1 MAKQYGPHVE
11 CLHAVAASGKL
22 LAVGGRRDAAGVD
35 DSSVHLLQLP
45 KLNARFSAPLDAA
58 VSALA
63 FCGDDCLLAGT
74 AKGDLAIWRTSGDG
88 KKPAWQQAVHGG
100 AVRALAASDSQI
112 LSVGDDGV
120 LALHTIEMDGDRP
133 RLREQAKRRLSE
145 QTLRAVALDETS
157 GSVAA
162 AGADNTIYVLP
173 LAQLN
178 DAEPRVMP
186 CGERGIFALTFT
198 GDGRIV
204 AGCGDGSIRVCFLEG
219 AIDEEDRSSDAAH
232 QGPVRSLL
240 FSAALNDEQGRPLP
254 RRLFSLGEDGELKV
268 WNLDQRRKPR
278 TVPVGRDASALA
290 LFDSLPQAKPEQRGG
305 LLVAVTEQRQIWLS
319 SVDQNGNP
327 SGNPETWD
335 SRLQR
340 LLDEVKATRS
350 SSATLDALAQLAE
363 DEAREGLEWVLSQDS
378 RPGQRIETAQ
388 KLGASLRRRSRPALT
403 KALNDDHVGV
413 RKAAL
418 KALEQIDAETPL
430 QALQLALGSR
440 HPDIR
445 LGAVQRLT
453 ELRQASPL
461 VPRLL
466 GERLNDPDEKV
477 REAALDGLLALE
489 PDASVALRG
498 AFERGSADIRRA
510 VLIRLGRLRLSDT
523 PQGRQLLGQAIND
536 ETPDVRKAALW
547 VAVAAHPALA
557 ARLHAGGGY
566 ITKALDELR
575 AQGVGEESMATRDAL
590 AEAELEPLFTALVSR
605 HPDIAMQSA
614 LCLGWLGDDR
624 ASGALLQLSREP
636 DVGARRMVA
645 RFMANAI
652 INLAGDRRLRLRLQW
667 LLNDQDAQVR
677 AEAFDGLLK
686 LAEPEGPAG
695 EIDLAETALRTQAG
709 EIRTRALQL
718 LVKHGATAQ
727 NELATRIDGLLGH
740 ALDDEAEDARRE
752 AVRTLWAWHSKRPET
767 TLRRAVAS
775 VHPDIRRWAVDE
787 LARQARQSR
796 AWARELL
803 IERVGD
809 SAAEVGL
816 AAYEALTKEEA
827 DKKRSNYHLAALD
840 SPAIEVR
847 LAGLKG
853 ALETTDPAPL
863 RNRLIEL
870 LQTEDAPQFLA
881 AIEALDKLLPS
892 DAQAFALAFDS
903 PFYLL
908 RVRAGELC
916 GKRRDKRAVGPMQAL
931 LSIPKTDRDR
941 PSDALRQRA
950 ASALAD
956 VGDPTS
962 IPFLTTLLRDD
973 DPLVRE
979 HGARGLAAACQSGN
993 EQPLIAALAHAD
1005 LAVRS
1010 WAADGLSKLGDT
1022 RALPVLAGT
1031 QRHEHLPIRRG
1042 ALYSFVALGGDGVQ
1056 GMLQGL
1062 EDRERDLQELTFAVI
1077 VARDIA
1083 LARAQLEP
1091 DLLLSALSAGQP
1103 EIRFAAARV
1112 LEARLRDEDLGQWGL
1127 ELIGPR
1133 QPEKASDMRN
1143 WPEPAQ
1149 RPRLLNAVVNA
1160 LASDSPARR
1169 YAAAQVLGLR
1179 PQPETFW
1186 REAKRLAEVATD
1198 QAPPQTAPEAETR
1211 LERKTGW
1218 IRGLFQR
1225 KQQPSGSAT
1234 QRLLTVLRFAGGGH
1248 RPPKEQDQAG
1258 ASELWRLAFG
1268 TYAGLIRQAPVA
1280 KGPDDYQRVRRDSIA
1295 RLAALAPQ
1303 PAIGREAVLPVLRQ
1317 ALGDPHH
1324 LVRQAALN
1332 ALAEL
1337 HPLEPLEPL
1346 ALALNVDSADL
1357 GRNAFDRLLAL
1368 AATGNAR
1375 AAELARG
1382 AVDAANAETRRHALE
1397 QLPRLYPAGSLEPWL
1412 LALNSRYDDL
1422 RLTVVDRLL
1431 DANDP
1436 RVAAALSR
1444 ALESEHDELRLR
1456 AAVGLAQRGE
1466 PLALDVLATALNA
1479 EARIAN
1485 RALEALVALAH
1496 ARPNEQVAAGAAD
1509 AVTARLEDDPDQT
1522 ADRPALLRALGRIGH
1537 IAAAPLL
1544 GRWLLDKDK
1553 AAHHGLAL
1561 DVLLQL
1567 LRDRAQPEQK
1577 RADGRHYPRYQEE
1590 AALQALPP
1598 LLDHDNAAIRARAV
1612 EVLGNLEAKP
1622 AETLLIRLLDD
1633 RDEAI
1638 RALACAQL
1646 AQRIVAGM
1654 PDASLEPL
1662 TRALVGGRRELLL
1675 AAAEGLARQQRPEA
1689 FQPLLLAFSAGAETE
1704 RKRAVAALGELG
1716 DRRALEYLEP
1726 LLDPRAD
1733 LPADDRALAPD
1744 AAEALSAL
1752 LPRLTDA
1759 DERQRLRDSLE
1770 RLAREGR
1777 SELRWRTLS
1786 GLRRIG
1792 DERSRALLERLAS
1805 DPYEDG
1811 VARQRAAAELGQLGA
1826 VASEPVLES
1835 LLHQREADLR
1845 KAGLE
1850 ALRRIYPTDATQVNL
1865 LALNSEYAEI
1875 SQPAAR
1881 FLARQGDPVTL
1892 TQRLGVVKNP
1902 QVQQRLRRGLIRRQT
1917 FSSNALRDLLQSEAA
1932 ATRAEAAWIA
1942 GNSGDRDLA
1951 GAMQA
1956 ALERAANGWR
1966 QADERHLWEQAGAE
1980 TQAWQASLWAAR
1992 QLQLAVAPAARAALA
2007 DPRHP
2012 VAVRRE
2018 ATRCLAECGDAT
2030 DSKVLLQALEDVDSG
2045 VRSAASA
2052 ALARLGGDPV
2062 LQHLERSKSVDG
2074 AALRPILRA
2083 VLPGADGRLLASAEQ
2098 RQAALPVYLEQQEVA
2113 ALVRRATTAG
2123 DSARSSAIAA
2133 LGRLGGDAAK
2143 TALEGILANK
2153 DEDSAVRA
2161 LAFKSL
2167 RRVERRA
2174 ANLPDAQSAPPR
2186 ASSASQRP

>member
-1 MAKQYGPHVE
+1 MAKQYAPHIE
-11 CLHAVAASGKL
+11 RLLAVAASGKL
-22 LAVGGRRDAAGVD
+22 LAVGGRRDAAGVT

-45 KLNARFSAPLDAA
+45 KLNARFSAPLD
-58 VSALA
+58 VTTSALA
-63 FCGDDCLLAGT
+63 FCGDDLLLAGT
-74 AKGDLAIWRTSGDG
+74 ANGDLAIWRTSGDG
-88 KKPAWQQAVHGG
+88 KTPDWQQAVHGG
-100 AVRALAASDSQI
+100 AVRALVASDSQV

-120 LALHTIEMDGDRP
+120 LALHAIETDGDRP
-133 RLREQAKRRLSE
+133 RLREQVKRRLSE
-145 QTLRAVALDETS
+145 QALRAVALDPAS

-162 AGADNTIYVLP
+162 TGADNTIHALP
-173 LAQLN
+173 LANLK

-186 CGERGIFALTFT
+186 CGERGIFALAFT

-219 AIDEEDRSSDAAH
+219 AIDEEDRSGDAAH
-232 QGPVRSLL
+232 QGPVRGLL

-268 WNLDQRRKPR
+268 WTLDQRRKPR
-278 TVPVGRDASALA
+278 TVPIGRNASALA
-290 LFDSLPQAKPEQRGG
+290 LFAPLPQAKPEQRGG

-319 SVDQNGNP
+319 AVDQSGNP

-378 RPGQRIETAQ
+378 RPGQRLEAAQ
-388 KLGASLRRRSRPALT
+388 KLGASLRRRSRPALV

-418 KALEQIDAETPL
+418 KALQQIDAETPL
-430 QALQLALGSR
+430 QALQPALSSR

-445 LGAVQRLT
+445 LDAVQRLT
-453 ELRQASPL
+453 RLRQASPL

-466 GERLNDPDEKV
+466 NERLSDADEKV

-489 PDASVALRG
+489 PDAGVALRG
-498 AFERGSADIRRA
+498 AFERGSSDIRRA
-510 VLIRLGRLRLSDT
+510 VLIRLGRRNLGAT
-523 PQGRQLLGQAIND
+523 PEGRQLLGQAIND
-536 ETPDVRKAALW
+536 DAFAVRHAAFW
-547 VAVAAHPALA
+547 IAVAVHPALVA
-557 ARLHAGGGY
+557 NLRASGAD
-566 ITKALDELR
+566 IAKILDEY
-575 AQGVGEESMATRDAL
+575 ATLGIEGAAATTGATPTEPD
-590 AEAELEPLFTALVSR
+590 LEPLFTALVCR
-605 HPDIAMQSA
+605 QPDMALQSA
-614 LCLGWLGDDR
+614 LCLSWLGDDR

-636 DVGARRMVA
+636 NADTRRLVTL
-645 RFMANAI
+645 FLANAI

-667 LLNDQDAQVR
+667 LLNDDDAQVR
-677 AEAFDGLLK
+677 AAAFDGLLK

-695 EIDLAETALRTQAG
+695 EIELAELALRTQAG

-727 NELATRIDGLLGH
+727 GELATRIDGLLGH

-752 AVRTLWAWHSKRPET
+752 AMRTLWAWHSKRPET
-767 TLRRAVAS
+767 TLRRAVTS

-809 SAAEVGL
+809 AAAEVGL
-816 AAYEALTKEEA
+816 AAYEALTKEDA
-827 DKKRSNYHLAALD
+827 DKKRSNYHLAAIN

-853 ALETTDPAPL
+853 ALEATDPAPL

-870 LQTEDAPQFLA
+870 LQTEEAPQFLA
-881 AIEALDKLLPS
+881 AIEVLDKLLPN

-962 IPFLTTLLRDD
+962 IPFLTTLLRDED
-973 DPLVRE
+973 ALVRE

-993 EQPLIAALAHAD
+993 EQPLVAALAHAD

-1042 ALYSFVALGGDGVQ
+1042 ALYSFVALGGVGVQ
-1056 GMLQGL
+1056 GLLQGL

-1083 LARAQLEP
+1083 LARARLEP

-1103 EIRFAAARV
+1103 EIRYAAARV
-1112 LEARLRDEDLGQWGL
+1112 LEARLGDEDLGQWGL

-1198 QAPPQTAPEAETR
+1198 QAPPQTAPETEAP

-1234 QRLLTVLRFAGGGH
+1234 QRLLTVLRFAGGGR
-1248 RPPKEQDQAG
+1248 RPPKDEEQAG
-1258 ASELWRLAFG
+1258 AAELWRLAFG

-1337 HPLEPLEPL
+1337 YPREPLEPL
-1346 ALALNVDSADL
+1346 ALALSVDSADL

-1368 AATGNAR
+1368 AATGDAK

-1412 LALNSRYDDL
+1412 LALNSRHDDL

-1436 RVAAALSR
+1436 RIAAALSR

-1466 PLALDVLATALNA
+1466 ALALDVLAAALRA
-1479 EARIAN
+1479 EPRIAN

-1496 ARPNEQVAAGAAD
+1496 SRPNEQVAARATE
-1509 AVTARLEDDPDQT
+1509 AVTGRLEDDPDLT

-1537 IAAAPLL
+1537 VAAASLL

-1553 AAHHGLAL
+1553 ATYHGQVL

-1567 LRDRAQPEQK
+1567 LRDRVQPEQK

-1598 LLDHDNAAIRARAV
+1598 LLDHDNAAICARIV
-1612 EVLGNLEAKP
+1612 EVLGNLEAKQ

-1654 PDASLEPL
+1654 PGAGLEPL

-1675 AAAEGLARQQRPEA
+1675 TAAEGLAKQQRPEA
-1689 FQPLLLAFSAGAETE
+1689 FQPLLLAFSAGTETE

-1726 LLDPRAD
+1726 LLDERAD
-1733 LPADDRALAPD
+1733 LPADDRALGPD
-1744 AAEALSAL
+1744 AAEALGTL

-1759 DERQRLRDSLE
+1759 DERQRVRDNLE

-1777 SELRWRTLS
+1777 GELRWRALR

-1811 VARQRAAAELGQLGA
+1811 VARQRAAVELGEMGA
-1826 VASEPVLES
+1826 ITAEPVLES
-1835 LLHQREADLR
+1835 LLHQRDAHLR

-1865 LALNSEYAEI
+1865 IALNSEYAEI

-1881 FLARQGDPVTL
+1881 FLARQGDPATL
-1892 TQRLGVVKNP
+1892 TQRLGVVKDQ
-1902 QVQQRLRRGLIRRQT
+1902 QVRQRLRRGLIRRQS
-1917 FSSNALRDLLQSEAA
+1917 FSRDGLGELLRSEAA
-1932 ATRAEAAWIA
+1932 TTRAEAAWIA

-1951 GAMQA
+1951 GAVQA
-1956 ALERAANGWR
+1956 ALERAATGWR
-1966 QADERHLWEQAGAE
+1966 QADERHSWEQAGAE
-1980 TQAWQASLWAAR
+1980 AYAWRAALWAAR
-1992 QLQLAVAPAARAALA
+1992 QLQLAVAPVARAALA

-2018 ATRCLAECGDAT
+2018 AIRCLAECGDAK
-2030 DSKVLLQALEDVDSG
+2030 DSNALLQALEDVDAG
-2045 VRSAASA
+2045 VRAAASA
-2052 ALARLGGDPV
+2052 ALARLGGDSA
-2062 LQHLERSKSVDG
+2062 LQHLERSRNVDG
-2074 AALRPILRA
+2074 AALRLVLRA
-2083 VLPGADGRLLASAEQ
+2083 VLRGADGRLLASAEQ
-2098 RQAALPVYLEQQEVA
+2098 RQTALPVYLEQREVA
-2113 ALVRRATTAG
+2113 ALVRRATAADG
-2123 DSARSSAIAA
+2123 EAAARSSAIAA
-2133 LGRLGGDAAK
+2133 LGRLGGEVAQ
-2143 TALEGILANK
+2143 TALQGILANK
-2153 DEDSAVRA
+2153 SEDGAIRA
-2161 LAFKSL
+2161 IAFKSL
-2167 RRVERRA
+2167 RRLERRA
-2174 ANLPDAQSAPPR
+2174 VSR
-2186 ASSASQRP
+2186 ATSGG

>member
-1 MAKQYGPHVE
+1 MAKQYAPHIE
-11 CLHAVAASGKL
+11 RLLAVAASGKL
-22 LAVGGRRDAAGVD
+22 LVVGGRRDAAGVD

-45 KLNARFSAPLDAA
+45 KLNARFNAPLDAA
-58 VSALA
+58 ASALA

-74 AKGDLAIWRTSGDG
+74 VKGDLAIWRTSGDG
-88 KKPAWQQAVHGG
+88 KTPAWQQTVHGG
-100 AVRALAASDSQI
+100 AVRALAATESQV

-120 LALHTIEMDGDRP
+120 LALHALEVDGDRLQ
-133 RLREQAKRRLSE
+133 LREQAKRRLSE
-145 QTLRAVALDETS
+145 QALRAVVLDPAN

-162 AGADNTIYVLP
+162 AGADNTIHALP
-173 LAQLN
+173 LANLK
-178 DAEPRVMP
+178 DAEPRVIP
-186 CGERGIFALTFT
+186 CGERGIFALAFT

-219 AIDEEDRSSDAAH
+219 AIDEDNRSGDAAH
-232 QGPVRSLL
+232 QGPVRGLL

-268 WNLDQRRKPR
+268 WTLDQRRKPR
-278 TVPVGRDASALA
+278 TVPVGRNARALA
-290 LFDSLPQAKPEQRGG
+290 LFDPLPQAKPEQRGG
-305 LLVAVTEQRQIWLS
+305 LLVAVTENRLIWLS
-319 SVDQNGNP
+319 PVDQDGNP
-327 SGNPETWD
+327 AGTAEVWD

-350 SSATLDALAQLAE
+350 SSATLDSLAQLAE
-363 DEAREGLEWVLSQDS
+363 DEAREALEYVLGQDS
-378 RPGQRIETAQ
+378 RPGQRLEAAQ
-388 KLGASLRRRSRPALT
+388 KLGASLRRRSRPALA

-418 KALEQIDAETPL
+418 KALEQIESATPL

-445 LGAVQRLT
+445 LGAINRLT
-453 ELRQASPL
+453 RLSQASPL

-466 GERLNDPDEKV
+466 NERLNDSDEKV

-489 PDASVALRG
+489 SDAGIALRG
-498 AFERGSADIRRA
+498 AFERGSPDIRRA
-510 VLIRLGRLRLSDT
+510 ALIRLGRRNLGPT
-523 PQGRQLLGQAIND
+523 PEGRRLLGHAIND
-536 ETPDVRKAALW
+536 DAFAVRHAAFWIAVAVHPTLAANLRASGPDIAKILDEYAALGIEG
-547 VAVAAHPALA
+547 AATTT
-557 ARLHAGGGY
+557 G
-566 ITKALDELR
+566 
-575 AQGVGEESMATRDAL
+575 ATPTEPD
-590 AEAELEPLFTALVSR
+590 LEPLFAALVCR
-605 HPDIAMQSA
+605 QPDMALQSA
-614 LCLGWLGDDR
+614 LCLSWLGDDR

-636 DVGARRMVA
+636 NANTRRLVTS
-645 RFMANAI
+645 FLANAT
-652 INLAGDRRLRLRLQW
+652 INLAGDRRLRHRLQW
-667 LLNDQDAQVR
+667 LLNDEDAQVR
-677 AEAFDGLLK
+677 AAAFDGLLK

-727 NELATRIDGLLGH
+727 GELATRIDGLLGH

-752 AVRTLWAWHSKRPET
+752 AMRTLWAWHSKRPET

-809 SAAEVGL
+809 SASEVGL
-816 AAYEALTKEEA
+816 AAYEALTKEDA

-853 ALETTDPAPL
+853 ALEAIDSAPL
-863 RNRLIEL
+863 RNRLIKL
-870 LQTEDAPQFLA
+870 LQTEETPQFLA
-881 AIEALDKLLPS
+881 AIEALDKLLPN

-916 GKRRDKRAVGPMQAL
+916 GKRRDSRAVGPMQAL

-941 PSDALRQRA
+941 PADALRQRA

-956 VGDPTS
+956 VGDPAS
-962 IPFLTTLLRDD
+962 IPFLSTLLRDD
-973 DPLVRE
+973 DSLVRE

-993 EQPLIAALAHAD
+993 EQPLVAALAHAD

-1042 ALYSFVALGGDGVQ
+1042 ALYSFVALGGAGVQ
-1056 GMLQGL
+1056 GLLQGL

-1083 LARAQLEP
+1083 LARARLEP

-1133 QPEKASDMRN
+1133 QPEKASEMRN

-1186 REAKRLAEVATD
+1186 REAKRLAEIATD
-1198 QAPPQTAPEAETR
+1198 QAPPQTAPEAETP

-1218 IRGLFQR
+1218 IRSLFQR
-1225 KQQPSGSAT
+1225 KQQPSNSAT
-1234 QRLLTVLRFAGGGH
+1234 QRLLTVLRFAGGG
-1248 RPPKEQDQAG
+1248 RPLPKDQEQAG

-1337 HPLEPLEPL
+1337 YPHDPLEPLV
-1346 ALALNVDSADL
+1346 LALNVDSADL

-1368 AATGNAR
+1368 AATGDAK

-1382 AVDAANAETRRHALE
+1382 AVDAANADTRRHALE

-1412 LALNSRYDDL
+1412 LALNSRHDDL

-1436 RVAAALSR
+1436 RIAAALSR

-1466 PLALDVLATALNA
+1466 ALALDVLATALNA

-1496 ARPNEQVAAGAAD
+1496 ARPNEQVAAQAAE
-1509 AVTARLEDDPDQT
+1509 AVMARLEDDPDQT

-1537 IAAAPLL
+1537 IAAASLL
-1544 GRWLLDKDK
+1544 GRWLLGKDQ
-1553 AAHHGLAL
+1553 ATHHGLAL

-1567 LRDRAQPEQK
+1567 LRDPIQPEQQ
-1577 RADGRHYPRYQEE
+1577 RADGRKYPRYREE
-1590 AALQALPP
+1590 FALQVLPP
-1598 LLDHDNAAIRARAV
+1598 LLDHDNAAIRTRVV

-1622 AETLLIRLLDD
+1622 AETLLVRLLDD

-1654 PDASLEPL
+1654 PGASLEPL
-1662 TRALVGGRRELLL
+1662 TRALAGGRRELLL
-1675 AAAEGLARQQRPEA
+1675 AAAEGLAKQQRPEA
-1689 FQPLLLAFSAGAETE
+1689 FQPLLLAFSAGTETE
-1704 RKRAVAALGELG
+1704 RKRAIAALGELG

-1726 LLDPRAD
+1726 LLDERAD

-1744 AAEALSAL
+1744 AAEALGAL
-1752 LPRLTDA
+1752 LPRLSDA
-1759 DERQRLRDSLE
+1759 DERQRLRDHLE

-1777 SELRWRTLS
+1777 GELRWRTLS
-1786 GLRRIG
+1786 GLRRVG
-1792 DERSRALLERLAS
+1792 DERGRALLERLAS
-1805 DPYEDG
+1805 DPYEDSA
-1811 VARQRAAAELGQLGA
+1811 ARQRAAVELGQLG
-1826 VASEPVLES
+1826 VPSSEPVLES
-1835 LLHQREADLR
+1835 LLHQRDAHLR
-1845 KAGLE
+1845 QAGLE
-1850 ALRRIYPTDATQVNL
+1850 ALRRIYPSDATQVNL

-1881 FLARQGDPVTL
+1881 FLARQGDPATL
-1892 TQRLGVVKNP
+1892 TQRLGVVKDQ
-1902 QVQQRLRRGLIRRQT
+1902 QVRQRLRRGLIRRQA
-1917 FSSNALRDLLQSEAA
+1917 FSRDALGELLRTEAA

-1951 GAMQA
+1951 GAVQA

-1966 QADERHLWEQAGAE
+1966 QADERHSWEQAGAE
-1980 TQAWQASLWAAR
+1980 AQAWRAALWAAR

-2007 DPRHP
+2007 DPRHTI
-2012 VAVRRE
+2012 AVRRE
-2018 ATRCLAECGDAT
+2018 AIRCLAECGDAK
-2030 DSKVLLQALEDVDSG
+2030 DSNVLLQALEDVDAG
-2045 VRSAASA
+2045 VRAAASA
-2052 ALARLGGDPV
+2052 ALARLGGEPV
-2062 LQHLERSKSVDG
+2062 LQHLERSKSADG
-2074 AALRPILRA
+2074 AALRPVLRA
-2083 VLPGADGRLLASAEQ
+2083 VLPKADGRLLANAEQ
-2098 RQAALPVYLEQQEVA
+2098 RQTALPVYLEQREVA
-2113 ALVRRATTAG
+2113 ALVRRATATDGEAA
-2123 DSARSSAIAA
+2123 ARSSAIAA
-2133 LGRLGGDAAK
+2133 LGRLGGEAAQ
-2143 TALEGILANK
+2143 TALQGILANK
-2153 DEDSAVRA
+2153 SEDGAIRA
-2161 LAFKSL
+2161 IAFKSL
-2167 RRVERRA
+2167 RRLERQAVNWA
-2174 ANLPDAQSAPPR
+2174 AG
-2186 ASSASQRP
+2186 

>member
-1 MAKQYGPHVE
+1 MAKQYAPHIE
-11 CLHAVAASGKL
+11 RLLTVAASGKL
-22 LAVGGRRDAAGVD
+22 LAVGGRRDAMGVT

-45 KLNARFSAPLDAA
+45 KLNARFSAPLDTA
-58 VSALA
+58 VSTLA
-63 FCGDDCLLAGT
+63 FCGDELLLAGT
-74 AKGDLAIWRTSGDG
+74 VKGDLAIWRASGEG
-88 KKPAWQQAVHGG
+88 KTPDWQQTVHTGT
-100 AVRALAASDSQI
+100 VRALVASDSQI
-112 LSVGDDGV
+112 LSVGDDGG
-120 LALHTIEMDGDRP
+120 LALHAIEMDGDQP
-133 RLREQAKRRLSE
+133 RLREQTKRRLSE
-145 QTLRAVALDETS
+145 QPLRAVALDPTS
-157 GSVAA
+157 GNVAA

-173 LAQLN
+173 LARLG
-178 DAEPRVMP
+178 DAEPRAMP

-219 AIDEEDRSSDAAH
+219 AIDEENRSGDAAH

-240 FSAALNDEQGRPLP
+240 FSAALNDEQDRPLP

-268 WNLDQRRKPR
+268 WTLDQRRKPR
-278 TVPVGRDASALA
+278 TVPVGRNASALA
-290 LFDSLPQAKPEQRGG
+290 LFEPLPQAKPEQRGG
-305 LLVAVTEQRQIWLS
+305 LLVAVTENRLIWLS
-319 SVDQNGNP
+319 PVDQNGNP
-327 SGNPETWD
+327 SGHAETWD

-340 LLDEVKATRS
+340 LLDEVKANRS

-363 DEAREGLEWVLSQDS
+363 DEAREGLEYVLSQDS
-378 RPGQRIETAQ
+378 RPGRRIEAAQ
-388 KLGASLRRRSRPALT
+388 RLGDGQRRRSRPTLA
-403 KALNDDHVGV
+403 KALNDDHAGV

-418 KALEQIDAETPL
+418 KALERIDAETPL
-430 QALQLALGSR
+430 QALQPALGSR

-445 LGAVQRLT
+445 LDAVQGLT
-453 ELRQASPL
+453 ALRQASPL

-466 GERLNDPDEKV
+466 NERLNDSDAKV
-477 REAALDGLLALE
+477 REAALDGLLSLDPE
-489 PDASVALRG
+489 ASVALRG
-498 AFERGSADIRRA
+498 AFERGSPDIRRA
-510 VLIRLGRLRLSDT
+510 VLIRLGRQRLSAT
-523 PQGRQLLGQAIND
+523 PQGRQLLGHALND
-536 ETPDVRKAALW
+536 ETHEVRQAALW

-557 ARLHAGGGY
+557 ARLRTGGGD
-566 ITKALDELR
+566 ITKMLDELR
-575 AQGVGEESMATRDAL
+575 AQGVGEESAATPDAL
-590 AEAELEPLFTALVSR
+590 AEAELEPLFAALVSR
-605 HPDIAMQSA
+605 HPDIALQSA
-614 LCLGWLGDDR
+614 LCLSWLGDDR

-636 DVGARRMVA
+636 EVGTRRIVA

-667 LLNDQDAQVR
+667 LLNDDDAQVR

-695 EIDLAETALRTQAG
+695 EIDLAELALRTQAG

-740 ALDDEAEDARRE
+740 ALDDEAEDVRRE
-752 AVRTLWAWHSKRPET
+752 ALRTLWAWHSKRPET
-767 TLRRAVAS
+767 TLRRTVAS
-775 VHPDIRRWAVDE
+775 VHPDVRRWAVDE

-809 SAAEVGL
+809 NAAEVGL
-816 AAYEALTKEEA
+816 AAYQALTKEDA

-840 SPAIEVR
+840 SPAAEVR

-853 ALETTDPAPL
+853 ALEASDPAPL

-870 LQTEDAPQFLA
+870 LQSEEAPQFLA
-881 AIEALDKLLPS
+881 AIEALDKLLPN
-892 DAQAFALAFDS
+892 DAQAFALALDS
-903 PFYLL
+903 PFHLL

-916 GKRRDKRAVGPMQAL
+916 GKRRDHRAVGAMRAL
-931 LSIPKTDRDR
+931 LSIPKTDHDR
-941 PSDALRQRA
+941 PSDTLRQRA

-956 VGDPTS
+956 VGDPAS
-962 IPFLTTLLRDD
+962 IPFLTTLLRDED
-973 DPLVRE
+973 ALVRE
-979 HGARGLAAACQSGN
+979 HGARGLAAACLNGN
-993 EQPLIAALAHAD
+993 EQPLVAALAHAD

-1010 WAADGLSKLGDT
+1010 WAADGLSKLGDA

-1031 QRHEHLPIRRG
+1031 QRHEHPPIRRG
-1042 ALYSFVALGGDGVQ
+1042 ALYSFVALGGNGVQ
-1056 GMLQGL
+1056 GLLQGL

-1083 LARAQLEP
+1083 LARARLEP

-1103 EIRFAAARV
+1103 EIRFAAARA
-1112 LEARLRDEDLGQWGL
+1112 LEVRLCDEDLGQWGL

-1143 WPEPAQ
+1143 WPDPAQ

-1179 PQPETFW
+1179 PQPESFW
-1186 REAKRLAEVATD
+1186 REAKRLAEIATD
-1198 QAPPQTAPEAETR
+1198 PAPPQTAPEAETP

-1225 KQQPSGSAT
+1225 KSQQPSGSAT
-1234 QRLLTVLRFAGGGH
+1234 QRLLTVLRFAGGG
-1248 RPPKEQDQAG
+1248 RPLPKDQDQAG

-1295 RLAALAPQ
+1295 RLATLAQ
-1303 PAIGREAVLPVLRQ
+1303 QSVIGREAVLPVLRQ

-1337 HPLEPLEPL
+1337 HPHEPLEPL
-1346 ALALNVDSADL
+1346 TLALNVDSADL

-1368 AATGNAR
+1368 AAAGDAR
-1375 AAELARG
+1375 AAELARS
-1382 AVDAANAETRRHALE
+1382 AVNAANAETRRHALE
-1397 QLPRLYPAGSLEPWL
+1397 QLPRLYPTGSLEPWL
-1412 LALNSRYDDL
+1412 LALNSRHDDL

-1431 DANDP
+1431 NANDP
-1436 RVAAALSR
+1436 RIAVALSR
-1444 ALESEHDELRLR
+1444 ALESEHEELRLR

-1466 PLALDVLATALNA
+1466 SLALDVLAAALRG
-1479 EARIAN
+1479 EPRIAN
-1485 RALEALVALAH
+1485 RALEALVVLAH
-1496 ARPNEQVAAGAAD
+1496 ARPNEQVAAKATE
-1509 AVTARLEDDPDQT
+1509 AVTARLEDDPDLS
-1522 ADRPALLRALGRIGH
+1522 ADHPALLRALGRIGH

-1553 AAHHGLAL
+1553 ATDHSQAL

-1567 LRDRAQPEQK
+1567 LRDRVQPEQK
-1577 RADGRHYPRYQEE
+1577 RADGRQYPRYRE
-1590 AALQALPP
+1590 ALALEALPP
-1598 LLDHDNAAIRARAV
+1598 LLDHDNAAIRTRVV
-1612 EVLGNLEAKP
+1612 EVLGNLEAKQ
-1622 AETLLIRLLDD
+1622 AEMLLVRLLDD

-1662 TRALVGGRRELLL
+1662 TWALAGGRRELLL

-1689 FQPLLLAFSAGAETE
+1689 FQPLLLAFTAGADVE
-1704 RKRAVAALGELG
+1704 RKRAIAALGELG
-1716 DRRALEYLEP
+1716 DRRALDYLEP
-1726 LLDPRAD
+1726 LLDQRAD

-1744 AAEALSAL
+1744 AAEALGAL
-1752 LPRLTDA
+1752 LPRLSDA
-1759 DERQRLRDSLE
+1759 DERQRVRDHLE
-1770 RLAREGR
+1770 RLAREGVG
-1777 SELRWRTLS
+1777 ELRWRTLS
-1786 GLRRIG
+1786 GLRRVG
-1792 DERSRALLERLAS
+1792 DERSRALLERLVS
-1805 DPYEDG
+1805 DPYENG
-1811 VARQRAAAELGQLGA
+1811 TARQRAAVELGQLS
-1826 VASEPVLES
+1826 VSASEPVLES
-1835 LLHQREADLR
+1835 LLHQRDAGLR

-1850 ALRRIYPTDATQVNL
+1850 ALRRIYPNDATQVNL

-1881 FLARQGDPVTL
+1881 FLARQGDPDTL
-1892 TQRLGVVKNP
+1892 TQRLGVVKDQ
-1902 QVQQRLRRGLIRRQT
+1902 QVRQRLRRGLIRRQA
-1917 FSSNALRDLLQSEAA
+1917 FSRDALGELLRGDAA
-1932 ATRAEAAWIA
+1932 ATRIEAAWIA

-1951 GAMQA
+1951 EAVQS

-1966 QADERHLWEQAGAE
+1966 QADERHLWEQVSAE
-1980 TQAWQASLWAAR
+1980 AQAWRASLWAAR

-2018 ATRCLAECGDAT
+2018 AIRCLAECGDAK
-2030 DSKVLLQALEDVDSG
+2030 DSNALLQALEDVDSG
-2045 VRSAASA
+2045 VRAAASA
-2052 ALARLGGDPV
+2052 ALARLGGDSV
-2062 LQHLERSKSVDG
+2062 LQHLERSKRIDG
-2074 AALRPILRA
+2074 AALRPVLRA
-2083 VLPGADGRLLASAEQ
+2083 VLPGADGRLLASTEQ
-2098 RQAALPVYLEQQEVA
+2098 RQAALPVYLEQGEVA
-2113 ALVRRATTAG
+2113 ALIRRATATDGEAA
-2123 DSARSSAIAA
+2123 ARSSAIAA
-2133 LGRLGGDAAK
+2133 LGRLGGEAAQ
-2143 TALEGILANK
+2143 TTLQGILANK
-2153 DEDSAVRA
+2153 SEDGTIRA
-2161 LAFKSL
+2161 IAFKGL
-2167 RRVERRA
+2167 RRLERRV
-2174 ANLPDAQSAPPR
+2174 ANR
-2186 ASSASQRP
+2186 VASGG

>member
-1 MAKQYGPHVE
+1 MAKQYAPHIE
-11 CLHAVAASGKL
+11 RLLAVAASGKL
-22 LAVGGRRDAAGVD
+22 LAVGGRRDAVGVT

-58 VSALA
+58 ATALA
-63 FCGDDCLLAGT
+63 FCSDDCLLAGT
-74 AKGDLAIWRTSGDG
+74 VKGDLAIWRTSGDG
-88 KKPAWQQAVHGG
+88 KTPAWQQAVHGG
-100 AVRALAASDSQI
+100 AVRALVASDSQV

-120 LALHTIEMDGDRP
+120 LALHAIEMDGDRP
-133 RLREQAKRRLSE
+133 RLREQVKRRLSE
-145 QTLRAVALDETS
+145 QTLRAVALDEVS

-173 LAQLN
+173 LARLGE
-178 DAEPRVMP
+178 AEPRVMP

-198 GDGRIV
+198 DDGRIV

-219 AIDEEDRSSDAAH
+219 AIDEEDRSGDAAH
-232 QGPVRSLL
+232 QGPVRSLR
-240 FSAALNDEQGRPLP
+240 FSAALNDEQGRPRP
-254 RRLFSLGEDGELKV
+254 RRLFSLGEDGALKV
-268 WNLDQRRKPR
+268 WTLDQRRKPR
-278 TVPVGRDASALA
+278 TCTIGHGASVLA
-290 LFDSLPQAKPEQRGG
+290 LTTASPQARAEQRGG

-319 SVDQNGNP
+319 AVDQNGNP
-327 SGNPETWD
+327 SGNAETWD

-340 LLDEVKATRS
+340 LLDEVKDDRPPP
-350 SSATLDALAQLAE
+350 ATLDALAQLAE
-363 DEAREGLEWVLSQDS
+363 DEAREGLEYVLSRCS
-378 RPGQRIETAQ
+378 RPGQRLQAAQ
-388 KLGASLRRRSRPALT
+388 LLGAGLRRRSRLALA

-430 QALQLALGSR
+430 QALQAALGSR
-440 HPDIR
+440 HPDLRFDAI
-445 LGAVQRLT
+445 QRLT
-453 ELRQASPL
+453 QLRLASPL
-461 VPRLL
+461 IPRWLS
-466 GERLNDPDEKV
+466 ERINDSDVKV
-477 REAALDGLLALE
+477 REAALDGLLALD
-489 PDASVALRG
+489 PDAGVPPLRG

-510 VLIRLGRLRLSDT
+510 VLIRLGRQRLNAT
-523 PQGRQLLGQAIND
+523 PPGRQLLGQALND
-536 ETPDVRKAALW
+536 ETVEVRQTALW
-547 VAVAAHPALA
+547 VSVAAHPALA

-566 ITKALDELR
+566 ITKMLDELR
-575 AQGVGEESMATRDAL
+575 AQGIGEESTVTPDAL
-590 AEAELEPLFTALVSR
+590 AEAELEPLFTALVCR
-605 HPDIAMQSA
+605 QPDMALQSA
-614 LCLGWLGDDR
+614 LCLSWLGDDR

-645 RFMANAI
+645 RFMTNAI

-667 LLNDQDAQVR
+667 LLNDDDAQVR

-695 EIDLAETALRTQAG
+695 EIDLAELALRTQAG

-727 NELATRIDGLLGH
+727 GELATRIDGLLSH
-740 ALDDEAEDARRE
+740 ALDDETEDVRRE

-767 TLRRAVAS
+767 TLRRAVTS

-809 SAAEVGL
+809 AATEVGL
-816 AAYEALTKEEA
+816 AAYEVLTKEDA
-827 DKKRSNYHLAALD
+827 DKKRSNYHLAALN
-840 SPAIEVR
+840 SPTAEVR

-853 ALETTDPAPL
+853 ALEASDSAPL

-870 LQTEDAPQFLA
+870 LQTEEAPQFLA
-881 AIEALDKLLPS
+881 AIEALDKLLPN
-892 DAQAFALAFDS
+892 DTQAFALAFDS

-916 GKRRDKRAVGPMQAL
+916 GKRRDSRAIGPMQAL
-931 LSIPKTDRDR
+931 LSIPKTDHDR
-941 PSDALRQRA
+941 PADALRQRA

-956 VGDPTS
+956 VGDAAS
-962 IPFLTTLLRDD
+962 IPFFTTLLRDD

-993 EQPLIAALAHAD
+993 EQPLVAALAHAD

-1010 WAADGLSKLGDT
+1010 WAADGLSKLGDA

-1042 ALYSFVALGGDGVQ
+1042 ALYSFVALGSAGVQ
-1056 GMLQGL
+1056 GLLQGL

-1112 LEARLRDEDLGQWGL
+1112 LEARLQDEDLGQWGL

-1143 WPEPAQ
+1143 WPEPAH
-1149 RPRLLNAVVNA
+1149 RPRLLNAVINA
-1160 LASDSPARR
+1160 LASDSPTRR

-1198 QAPPQTAPEAETR
+1198 QAPPQTAPEVEPR

-1225 KQQPSGSAT
+1225 KPQPNNSAT
-1234 QRLLTVLRFAGGGH
+1234 QRLLTVLRFAGGGR
-1248 RPPKEQDQAG
+1248 RPPKDEEQAS

-1295 RLAALAPQ
+1295 RLAVLAQQ
-1303 PAIGREAVLPVLRQ
+1303 PAISREAVLPVLRQ
-1317 ALGDPHH
+1317 ALSDPHH
-1324 LVRQAALN
+1324 LVRQATLKALT
-1332 ALAEL
+1332 EL
-1337 HPLEPLEPL
+1337 HPHDPLEPLTL
-1346 ALALNVDSADL
+1346 ALTVDSADL
-1357 GRNAFDRLLAL
+1357 GRHAFDRLLAL
-1368 AATGNAR
+1368 AMSGDTR
-1375 AAELARG
+1375 AAELAQG
-1382 AVDAANAETRRHALE
+1382 AVNAANAETRRHALE

-1412 LALNSRYDDL
+1412 LALNSRHDDL

-1436 RVAAALSR
+1436 RIAAALSR

-1466 PLALDVLATALNA
+1466 PLALEVLTAALRA
-1479 EARIAN
+1479 EPRTAS

-1496 ARPNEQVAAGAAD
+1496 ARPNDHAVVAAEAAT
-1509 AVTARLEDDPDQT
+1509 AVMARLEDDPDQT
-1522 ADRPALLRALGRIGH
+1522 ADRPLLLRALSRIGH
-1537 IAAAPLL
+1537 AAAAPLL
-1544 GRWLLDKDK
+1544 TNWLLNKEQ

-1561 DVLLQL
+1561 DGLLHL
-1567 LRDRAQPEQK
+1567 LRDQAQPEQT
-1577 RADGRHYPRYQEE
+1577 RADGRRYPRYQEE
-1590 AALQALPP
+1590 LALQALPP
-1598 LLDHDNAAIRARAV
+1598 LLDHDNAAIRSRVIEALG
-1612 EVLGNLEAKP
+1612 VLDAKV
-1622 AETLLIRLLDD
+1622 AETWLVRLLDD

-1638 RALACAQL
+1638 RTLACTQL
-1646 AQRIVAGM
+1646 AQRIVAGI
-1654 PDASLEPL
+1654 PGASLEPL
-1662 TRALVGGRRELLL
+1662 TRALVSGRRELLL
-1675 AAAEGLARQQRPEA
+1675 AAAEGLAKQQRPEA
-1689 FQPLLLAFSAGAETE
+1689 FQPLLLAFTAGADTE

-1726 LLDPRAD
+1726 LLDPHAD
-1733 LPADDRALAPD
+1733 LPADDRALGPD
-1744 AAEALSAL
+1744 VAEALGAL

-1770 RLAREGR
+1770 RLANEGLG
-1777 SELRWRTLS
+1777 EWRNRALS
-1786 GLRRIG
+1786 SLRRIG
-1792 DERSRALLERLAS
+1792 DERSRALLERIAS
-1805 DPYEDG
+1805 DPAEDS
-1811 VARQRAAAELGQLGA
+1811 ATRQRAAVELGQLGA
-1826 VASEPVLES
+1826 TASEPVLET
-1835 LLHQREADLR
+1835 LLHHRDAALR
-1845 KAGLE
+1845 QAGLH
-1850 ALRRIYPTDATQVNL
+1850 ALQRIYPTAATQVNL

-1881 FLARQGDPVTL
+1881 FLARQGDPETL
-1892 TQRLGVVKNP
+1892 TQRLGVVKDE
-1902 QVQQRLRRGLIRRQT
+1902 QVRQRLRRGLIRRQA
-1917 FSSNALRDLLQSEAA
+1917 FSRDALCALLQSEAA

-1942 GNSGDRDLA
+1942 GSSGDRTLA
-1951 GAMQA
+1951 AAVQT
-1956 ALERAANGWR
+1956 ALERAANSWR
-1966 QADERHLWEQAGAE
+1966 QADQQHQPKIAATEA
-1980 TQAWQASLWAAR
+1980 QAWQASLWAAR
-1992 QLQLAVAPAARAALA
+1992 QLQLAVGPAAQAALA
-2007 DPRHP
+2007 NPRHP
-2012 VAVRRE
+2012 VAVRCE
-2018 ATRCLAECGDAT
+2018 AIRGVTAA
-2030 DSKVLLQALEDVDSG
+2030 SPALLQALEDADAG
-2045 VRSAASA
+2045 VRLAASA
-2052 ALARLGGDPV
+2052 ALARFGSDPV
-2062 LQHLERSKSVDG
+2062 LRDLDRSRNIDG
-2074 AALRPILRA
+2074 AALRPALIHS
-2083 VLPGADGRLLASAEQ
+2083 LPKSEGRWLATTEQ
-2098 RQAALPVYLEQQEVA
+2098 RQAALPVYLEQRDGA
-2113 ALVRRATTAG
+2113 ALIGCATAA
-2123 DSARSSAIAA
+2123 DRDPARSSAIAA

-2143 TALEGILANK
+2143 TALQSILSHPN
-2153 DEDSAVRA
+2153 EDSAIRA
-2161 LAFKSL
+2161 AAFKSL
-2167 RRVERRA
+2167 RRLERR
-2174 ANLPDAQSAPPR
+2174 L
-2186 ASSASQRP
+2186 SSGLSR

>member
-1 MAKQYGPHVE
+1 VAKQYAPHIE
-11 CLHAVAASGKL
+11 RLLAVAASGKL
-22 LAVGGRRDAAGVD
+22 LAVGGRRDAAGIT

-74 AKGDLAIWRTSGDG
+74 AKGDLALWRTGGDG
-88 KKPAWQQAVHGG
+88 KTPDWQQAVHGG
-100 AVRALAASDSQI
+100 AVRALVASDSQV
-112 LSVGDDGV
+112 LSVGDDGTLV
-120 LALHTIEMDGDRP
+120 LHIIEMDCDRP

-145 QTLRAVALDETS
+145 QALRAVALDPAS

-162 AGADNTIYVLP
+162 AGADNTIYALP
-173 LAQLN
+173 LAN
-178 DAEPRVMP
+178 IGDAEPRIMP
-186 CGERGIFALTFT
+186 CGERGISALAFT

-219 AIDEEDRSSDAAH
+219 AIDEEDRSGDAAH
-232 QGPVRSLL
+232 QGSVRGLL

-268 WNLDQRRKPR
+268 WTLDQRRKPR
-278 TVPVGRDASALA
+278 TVPVGRNASALA
-290 LFDSLPQAKPEQRGG
+290 LFDPLPQAKPEQRGG
-305 LLVAVTEQRQIWLS
+305 LLVAVTENRLIWLS
-319 SVDQNGNP
+319 PVDQDGNP
-327 SGNPETWD
+327 AATGEVSE

-340 LLDEVKATRS
+340 LLDEIKATRS
-350 SSATLDALAQLAE
+350 SSATLDALSQLAE

-378 RPGQRIETAQ
+378 RPGQRLEAAQ
-388 KLGASLRRRSRPALT
+388 KLGTSLRRRSRPALA

-418 KALEQIDAETPL
+418 KTLEQIDAETPL

-445 LGAVQRLT
+445 LDAVQRLT

-466 GERLNDPDEKV
+466 GERLSDSDEKV
-477 REAALDGLLALE
+477 REAALDSLLTLE
-489 PDASVALRG
+489 PDAGVAPLRG
-498 AFERGSADIRRA
+498 AFERGSPDIRRA
-510 VLIRLGRLRLSDT
+510 VLIRLGRLRLSNT
-523 PQGRQLLGQAIND
+523 AQGRQLLGQAIND
-536 ETPDVRKAALW
+536 ETLEVRQAALW

-566 ITKALDELR
+566 IAKVLDELK
-575 AQGVGEESMATRDAL
+575 AQGVGEEGTAKSDAL
-590 AEAELEPLFTALVSR
+590 SEAELEPLFAALVSR

-645 RFMANAI
+645 RFMANAV

-695 EIDLAETALRTQAG
+695 EIDLAETALRTQAS

-727 NELATRIDGLLGH
+727 GELATRIDGLLGH

-752 AVRTLWAWHSKRPET
+752 AMRTLWAWHSKRPET

-809 SAAEVGL
+809 TAAEVGL
-816 AAYEALTKEEA
+816 AAYEALTKEDA

-853 ALETTDPAPL
+853 ALEATDPAPL

-870 LQTEDAPQFLA
+870 LQTEEAPQFLA
-881 AIEALDKLLPS
+881 AIEALDKLLPN

-916 GKRRDKRAVGPMQAL
+916 GKHRDNRTVKPMQAL
-931 LSIPKTDRDR
+931 LSIAKTDRDR

-962 IPFLTTLLRDD
+962 IPFLSTLLRDD

-979 HGARGLAAACQSGN
+979 HGARGLAAACQTGN
-993 EQPLIAALAHAD
+993 EQPLVAALAHAD

-1042 ALYSFVALGGDGVQ
+1042 ALYSFVALGGAGVQ
-1056 GMLQGL
+1056 GLLQGL

-1077 VARDIA
+1077 VARDIS
-1083 LARAQLEP
+1083 LARARLEP

-1112 LEARLRDEDLGQWGL
+1112 LEARLQDEDLGQWGL

-1160 LASDSPARR
+1160 LASDSPPRR

-1198 QAPPQTAPEAETR
+1198 QAPPQTAPETETP

-1225 KQQPSGSAT
+1225 KPQQSSNSAT
-1234 QRLLTVLRFAGGGH
+1234 QRLLTVLRFAGGGR
-1248 RPPKEQDQAG
+1248 RPPKDEQQAG
-1258 ASELWRLAFG
+1258 AAELWRLAFG
-1268 TYAGLIRQAPVA
+1268 TYAGLIRQTPVA

-1337 HPLEPLEPL
+1337 HPREPLEPL

-1368 AATGNAR
+1368 AATGDAR

-1382 AVDAANAETRRHALE
+1382 AVNAANAETRRHSLE

-1412 LALNSRYDDL
+1412 LALNSRHDDL

-1436 RVAAALSR
+1436 RIAAALSR
-1444 ALESEHDELRLR
+1444 ALESEHEELRLR

-1466 PLALDVLATALNA
+1466 ALALDVLAAALRAEPRTAS
-1479 EARIAN
+1479 

-1496 ARPNEQVAAGAAD
+1496 ARPNEQVAARAAE

-1537 IAAAPLL
+1537 VAAASLL

-1553 AAHHGLAL
+1553 AAQHALML

-1567 LRDRAQPEQK
+1567 LRDPVQPEQK
-1577 RADGRHYPRYQEE
+1577 RADGRKYPRYREE

-1598 LLDHDNAAIRARAV
+1598 LLDHDNAAIRTRAV
-1612 EVLGNLEAKP
+1612 EVLGNLESKP
-1622 AETLLIRLLDD
+1622 AETLLVRLLDD

-1654 PDASLEPL
+1654 PGASLEPL

-1675 AAAEGLARQQRPEA
+1675 AAAEGLAKQQRPEA
-1689 FQPLLLAFSAGAETE
+1689 FQPLLLAFTAGTETE

-1726 LLDPRAD
+1726 LLDERAD

-1744 AAEALSAL
+1744 AAEALGAL
-1752 LPRLTDA
+1752 VPRLTDA
-1759 DERQRLRDSLE
+1759 DERQRLRDNLE

-1777 SELRWRTLS
+1777 GELRWRTLS
-1786 GLRRIG
+1786 GLRRVG

-1811 VARQRAAAELGQLGA
+1811 TARQRAAAELGQLGA
-1826 VASEPVLES
+1826 VVSEPVLES
-1835 LLHQREADLR
+1835 LLHQRDASLR

-1850 ALRRIYPTDATQVNL
+1850 ALRRIYPNDATQVNL

-1881 FLARQGDPVTL
+1881 FLARQGDPATL
-1892 TQRLGVVKNP
+1892 TQRLGVVKDQ
-1902 QVQQRLRRGLIRRQT
+1902 QVRQRLRRGLTRRQA
-1917 FSSNALRDLLQSEAA
+1917 FSRDALGELLRSDAA

-1951 GAMQA
+1951 GAVQA

-1966 QADERHLWEQAGAE
+1966 QADERHSWEQAGAE
-1980 TQAWQASLWAAR
+1980 AQAWRAALWAAR

-2012 VAVRRE
+2012 IAVRRE
-2018 ATRCLAECGDAT
+2018 AIRCLAECGDAK
-2030 DSKVLLQALEDVDSG
+2030 DSNLLLQALEDVDAG
-2045 VRSAASA
+2045 VRAAASA
-2052 ALARLGGDPV
+2052 ALARLGGDSI
-2062 LQHLERSKSVDG
+2062 LQHLEQSKSVDG
-2074 AALRPILRA
+2074 AALRPVLRA
-2083 VLPGADGRLLASAEQ
+2083 VLPKADGRLLASAEQ
-2098 RQAALPVYLEQQEVA
+2098 RQTALPVYLEQREVA
-2113 ALVRRATTAG
+2113 ALVRRATATDAE
-2123 DSARSSAIAA
+2123 AAIRLSAIAA
-2133 LGRLGGDAAK
+2133 LGRLGGEAAQ
-2143 TALEGILANK
+2143 TALQGILANK
-2153 DEDSAVRA
+2153 SEDGTIRA
-2161 LAFKSL
+2161 IAFKSL
-2167 RRVERRA
+2167 RRLERREV
-2174 ANLPDAQSAPPR
+2174 SR
-2186 ASSASQRP
+2186 VASGG

>member
-1 MAKQYGPHVE
+1 MAKQYAPHIE
-11 CLHAVAASGKL
+11 RLLAVAASGKL
-22 LAVGGRRDAAGVD
+22 LAVGGRRDAVGIT
-35 DSSVHLLQLP
+35 DSSVYLLQLP

-58 VSALA
+58 ASALA
-63 FCGDDCLLAGT
+63 FCGDDLLLAGT
-74 AKGDLAIWRTSGDG
+74 AKGDLAIWRTSGEG
-88 KKPAWQQAVHGG
+88 KTLDWQRAVHSG
-100 AVRALAASDSQI
+100 AVRALVASDSQV

-120 LALHTIEMDGDRP
+120 LAVHAIETEGDRP
-133 RLREQAKRRLSE
+133 RLHEQAKRHLSE
-145 QTLRAVALDETS
+145 QPLRAVALDAAS

-162 AGADNTIYVLP
+162 AGADNAIYTLP
-173 LAQLN
+173 LARLG
-178 DAEPRVMP
+178 DAESRVMP
-186 CGERGIFALTFT
+186 CGERGIFALAFT

-219 AIDEEDRSSDAAH
+219 AIDEENRSGDAAH

-268 WNLDQRRKPR
+268 WTLDQRRKPR
-278 TVPVGRDASALA
+278 TVSIGRNASALT
-290 LFDSLPQAKPEQRGG
+290 LFDPLPQAKPEQRGG
-305 LLVAVTEQRQIWLS
+305 LLVSVTENRLIWLS
-319 SVDQNGNP
+319 PVDQNGNP
-327 SGNPETWD
+327 SDSAETWD

-340 LLDEVKATRS
+340 LLDEVKANRS

-363 DEAREGLEWVLSQDS
+363 DEAREGLEHVLSQDS
-378 RPGQRIETAQ
+378 RPGQRIEAAQ
-388 KLGASLRRRSRPALT
+388 RLGDGQRRRSRPTLA

-413 RKAAL
+413 RKSAL
-418 KALEQIDAETPL
+418 KALERIEAETPL

-445 LGAVQRLT
+445 LDAVQGLT
-453 ELRQASPL
+453 ALRQASPL

-466 GERLNDPDEKV
+466 NERLNDSDAKV
-477 REAALDGLLALE
+477 REAALDGLLTLDPEAGVT
-489 PDASVALRG
+489 PLRG

-510 VLIRLGRLRLSDT
+510 VLIRLGRQRLSAT
-523 PQGRQLLGQAIND
+523 PQGRQLLGQALND
-536 ETPDVRKAALW
+536 ETYEVRQAALW

-566 ITKALDELR
+566 ITKILDELR
-575 AQGVGEESMATRDAL
+575 AQGVGEESAATPDAL
-590 AEAELEPLFTALVSR
+590 AESELEPLFAALVSR
-605 HPDIAMQSA
+605 HPDIALQSA

-636 DVGARRMVA
+636 EVGTRRMVA

-652 INLAGDRRLRLRLQW
+652 VNLAGDRRLHLRLQW
-667 LLNDQDAQVR
+667 LLNDDDAQVR

-686 LAEPEGPAG
+686 LAEPEGPTG
-695 EIDLAETALRTQAG
+695 EIDLAELALRTQAG

-740 ALDDEAEDARRE
+740 ALDDEAEDVRRE
-752 AVRTLWAWHSKRPET
+752 ALRTLWAWHSKRPET
-767 TLRRAVAS
+767 TLRRAVTS
-775 VHPDIRRWAVDE
+775 VHPDVRRWAVDE

-803 IERVGD
+803 IGRVGD
-809 SAAEVGL
+809 HAAEVGL
-816 AAYEALTKEEA
+816 AAHEALTKEDA
-827 DKKRSNYHLAALD
+827 DKKRSHYHLAALD
-840 SPAIEVR
+840 SPAAEVR

-853 ALETTDPAPL
+853 ALEASDPAPL

-870 LQTEDAPQFLA
+870 LQTGEAPQFLA
-881 AIEALDKLLPS
+881 AIEALDKLLPN

-916 GKRRDKRAVGPMQAL
+916 GKRRDHRAVGPMQAL

-941 PSDALRQRA
+941 PSDTLRQRA

-956 VGDPTS
+956 VGDPAS
-962 IPFLTTLLRDD
+962 IQFLSVLLRDD
-973 DPLVRE
+973 DSLVRE
-979 HGARGLAAACQSGN
+979 HGARGLAAACLTGN
-993 EQPLIAALAHAD
+993 EQPLVAALAHAD

-1042 ALYSFVALGGDGVQ
+1042 ALYSFVALGAGGVQ
-1056 GMLQGL
+1056 GLLQGL
-1062 EDRERDLQELTFAVI
+1062 EDRERDLQELTFSVI
-1077 VARDIA
+1077 VARDIS
-1083 LARAQLEP
+1083 LARARLEP

-1112 LEARLRDEDLGQWGL
+1112 LEARLCDEDLGQWGL

-1133 QPEKASDMRN
+1133 QPEKAGDMRN
-1143 WPEPAQ
+1143 WPEPVQ

-1186 REAKRLAEVATD
+1186 REAKHLAEVATD
-1198 QAPPQTAPEAETR
+1198 QAPPQTAPETETP

-1225 KQQPSGSAT
+1225 KQQSSGSAT
-1234 QRLLTVLRFAGGGH
+1234 QRLLTVLRFAGGGR
-1248 RPPKEQDQAG
+1248 RPPKEQGQAG

-1295 RLAALAPQ
+1295 RLAALAQQ

-1337 HPLEPLEPL
+1337 HPHEPLEPL

-1368 AATGNAR
+1368 AATGDAR
-1375 AAELARG
+1375 AAELTRG
-1382 AVDAANAETRRHALE
+1382 AIDAANAETRRHALE

-1412 LALNSRYDDL
+1412 LALNSRHDDL

-1436 RVAAALSR
+1436 RIATALSR
-1444 ALESEHDELRLR
+1444 ALESEHEELRLR

-1466 PLALDVLATALNA
+1466 SLALDVLATALRG
-1479 EARIAN
+1479 ESRTAN
-1485 RALEALVALAH
+1485 RALEALVVLAH
-1496 ARPNEQVAAGAAD
+1496 ARPNEHVAAKAAE
-1509 AVTARLEDDPDQT
+1509 AVTARLEDDPDLI

-1537 IAAAPLL
+1537 IAATPLL
-1544 GRWLLDKDK
+1544 GRWLLDKHK
-1553 AAHHGLAL
+1553 AIYHGQAL

-1567 LRDRAQPEQK
+1567 LRDRVQPEQK
-1577 RADGRHYPRYQEE
+1577 RVGGRQYPRYREE
-1590 AALQALPP
+1590 LALETLPP
-1598 LLDHDNAAIRARAV
+1598 LLDHDNAAIRTRIV
-1612 EVLGNLEAKP
+1612 EVLGNLEAKQ
-1622 AETLLIRLLDD
+1622 AETLLVRLLDD

-1654 PDASLEPL
+1654 PGASLEPL
-1662 TRALVGGRRELLL
+1662 TRALVTGRRELLL
-1675 AAAEGLARQQRPEA
+1675 AAAEGLAKQQRPEA
-1689 FQPLLLAFSAGAETE
+1689 FQPLLLAFTAGTEVE
-1704 RKRAVAALGELG
+1704 RKRAIAALGELG
-1716 DRRALEYLEP
+1716 DRRALDYLEP
-1726 LLDPRAD
+1726 LLDQRAD
-1733 LPADDRALAPD
+1733 LPAGDRALAPD
-1744 AAEALSAL
+1744 AAEALGAL
-1752 LPRLTDA
+1752 LPRLIDA
-1759 DERQRLRDSLE
+1759 DERQRVRDNLE
-1770 RLAREGR
+1770 RLAREGVG
-1777 SELRWRTLS
+1777 EPRWRSLS
-1786 GLRRIG
+1786 GLRRVG

-1805 DPYEDG
+1805 DPYENG
-1811 VARQRAAAELGQLGA
+1811 TARQRAAVELGELGNSL
-1826 VASEPVLES
+1826 SESVLES
-1835 LLHQREADLR
+1835 LLHQRDAGLR

-1850 ALRRIYPTDATQVNL
+1850 ALRRIYPNDATQVNL

-1875 SQPAAR
+1875 SQPAAH
-1881 FLARQGDPVTL
+1881 FLARQGDPDTL
-1892 TQRLGVVKNP
+1892 TQRLGVVKDQ
-1902 QVQQRLRRGLIRRQT
+1902 QVRQRLRRGLIRRQA
-1917 FSSNALRDLLQSEAA
+1917 FSRDALGELLRSEAA
-1932 ATRAEAAWIA
+1932 TTRAEAAWIA
-1942 GNSGDRDLA
+1942 GSSNDRDLA
-1951 GAMQA
+1951 GAVQA

-1980 TQAWQASLWAAR
+1980 AQAWRAGLWAAR
-1992 QLQLAVAPAARAALA
+1992 QLQLTIALAARAALA

-2012 VAVRRE
+2012 VEVRRE
-2018 ATRCLAECGDAT
+2018 AIRCLAECGDAK
-2030 DSKVLLQALEDVDSG
+2030 DSSALLHALEDIDSR
-2045 VRSAASA
+2045 VRVAASA
-2052 ALARLGGDPV
+2052 GLARLGGEPV
-2062 LQHLERSKSVDG
+2062 LQHLDRSKSIDG
-2074 AALRPILRA
+2074 AALRPALRA
-2083 VLPGADGRLLASAEQ
+2083 VLPGVDGRLLASTEQ
-2098 RQAALPVYLEQQEVA
+2098 RQAALPVYLEQGEVA
-2113 ALVRRATTAG
+2113 ALVRRATAIDGEAAG
-2123 DSARSSAIAA
+2123 RSSAIAA
-2133 LGRLGGDAAK
+2133 LGRLGGETAQ
-2143 TALEGILANK
+2143 TALQGILANK
-2153 DEDSAVRA
+2153 SEDGAIRA
-2161 LAFKSL
+2161 IAFKSL
-2167 RRVERRA
+2167 RRLERRA
-2174 ANLPDAQSAPPR
+2174 ANR
-2186 ASSASQRP
+2186 VASGGQAG

>member
-1 MAKQYGPHVE
+1 VAKQYAPHIE
-11 CLHAVAASGKL
+11 RLLAVAASGKQ
-22 LAVGGRRDAAGVD
+22 LAVGGRRDAAGVT

-45 KLNARFSAPLDAA
+45 KLNARFSAPLDATA
-58 VSALA
+58 TALA
-63 FCGDDCLLAGT
+63 FCGDDLLLAGT
-74 AKGDLAIWRTSGDG
+74 ANGDLAIWRTGGDG
-88 KKPAWQQAVHGG
+88 KTPDWQQAVHSG
-100 AVRALAASDSQI
+100 AVRALVVSDSQV
-112 LSVGDDGV
+112 LSVGDNGV
-120 LALHTIEMDGDRP
+120 LALHAVETDGDRP
-133 RLREQAKRRLSE
+133 RLREQAERRLSE
-145 QTLRAVALDETS
+145 QALRAVALDEAS

-162 AGADNTIYVLP
+162 AGADSTIYVLP
-173 LAQLN
+173 LARLGE
-178 DAEPRVMP
+178 AEPRVMP

-219 AIDEEDRSSDAAH
+219 AIDEEDRSGDAAH

-240 FSAALNDEQGRPLP
+240 FSATLNDEQGRPLP
-254 RRLFSLGEDGELKV
+254 RHLLSLGEDGELKV
-268 WNLDQRRKPR
+268 WTLDQRRKPR
-278 TVPVGRDASALA
+278 TVPVGRKASALA
-290 LFDSLPQAKPEQRGG
+290 LFDPLPQAKPEQRGG
-305 LLVAVTEQRQIWLS
+305 LLVAVTENRLIWLS
-319 SVDQNGNP
+319 PVDQDGNP
-327 SGNPETWD
+327 AATGEVLE

-378 RPGQRIETAQ
+378 RPGQRIEAAQ
-388 KLGASLRRRSRPALT
+388 KLGATLRRRSRPALA
-403 KALNDDHVGV
+403 KALNDHHVGV

-418 KALEQIDAETPL
+418 KALAQIDAETPL

-445 LGAVQRLT
+445 LDAVQRLT
-453 ELRQASPL
+453 KLRQASPL

-466 GERLNDPDEKV
+466 NERLGDSDEKV

-489 PDASVALRG
+489 PDAGIALRG
-498 AFERGSADIRRA
+498 AFERGSSDIRRA
-510 VLIRLGRLRLSDT
+510 VLIRLGRRNLGAT
-523 PQGRQLLGQAIND
+523 PEGRRLLGQAIND
-536 ETPDVRKAALW
+536 DSFTVRHAAFW
-547 VAVAAHPALA
+547 IAVAVHPALTA
-557 ARLHAGGGY
+557 NLRASGAD
-566 ITKALDELR
+566 IAKILDEY
-575 AQGVGEESMATRDAL
+575 AAL
-590 AEAELEPLFTALVSR
+590 GIEGAAVTTGKAPTEPDLEPLFAALVSR
-605 HPDIAMQSA
+605 QPDMALQSA
-614 LCLGWLGDDR
+614 LCLSWLGDDR

-636 DVGARRMVA
+636 NPDTRRLVTL
-645 RFMANAI
+645 FLANAI

-667 LLNDQDAQVR
+667 LLYDDDAQVR
-677 AEAFDGLLK
+677 AAAFDGLLK

-695 EIDLAETALRTQAG
+695 EIDLAELALRTQAG

-727 NELATRIDGLLGH
+727 GELATRIDVLLGH

-752 AVRTLWAWHSKRPET
+752 AMRTLWAWHSKRPET

-803 IERVGD
+803 IERIGD
-809 SAAEVGL
+809 SASEVGL
-816 AAYEALTKEEA
+816 AAYEALTKEDA
-827 DKKRSNYHLAALD
+827 DKKRSNYHLAALN

-853 ALETTDPAPL
+853 ALEATDPAPL

-870 LQTEDAPQFLA
+870 LQTEEAPQFLA
-881 AIEALDKLLPS
+881 AIEALDKLLPN

-916 GKRRDKRAVGPMQAL
+916 GKRRDNRAAGPMQAL

-956 VGDPTS
+956 VGDPAS
-962 IPFLTTLLRDD
+962 IPYLNTLLRDED
-973 DPLVRE
+973 ALVRE

-993 EQPLIAALAHAD
+993 EQPLVAALAHAD

-1042 ALYSFVALGGDGVQ
+1042 ALYSFVALGAAGVQ
-1056 GMLQGL
+1056 GLLQGL

-1077 VARDIA
+1077 VARDIT
-1083 LARAQLEP
+1083 LARAKLEP

-1186 REAKRLAEVATD
+1186 REAKRLAEIATD
-1198 QAPPQTAPEAETR
+1198 QAPPQTAPETEMR

-1225 KQQPSGSAT
+1225 KQAPGNSAT
-1234 QRLLTVLRFAGGGH
+1234 QRLLTVLRFAGGGR
-1248 RPPKEQDQAG
+1248 RPPTEQDQVG

-1303 PAIGREAVLPVLRQ
+1303 PAIGQEAVLPVLRQ

-1332 ALAEL
+1332 ALTEL
-1337 HPLEPLEPL
+1337 HPREPLEPL
-1346 ALALNVDSADL
+1346 ALALKVDSADL

-1368 AATGNAR
+1368 AATGDTR

-1436 RVAAALSR
+1436 RIATALSR

-1466 PLALDVLATALNA
+1466 LLALDVLAAALRA
-1479 EARIAN
+1479 EPRTAN

-1496 ARPNEQVAAGAAD
+1496 ARPNEQTAEGAAN
-1509 AVTARLEDDPDQT
+1509 AIAARLEDDPDQT

-1537 IAAAPLL
+1537 VAAASLL
-1544 GRWLLDKDK
+1544 GRWLLDKDQ
-1553 AAHHGLAL
+1553 AAHHGQAL

-1567 LRDRAQPEQK
+1567 LRDRLQPEQK

-1590 AALQALPP
+1590 ATLHALPP
-1598 LLDHDNAAIRARAV
+1598 LLDHDNATIRARVV
-1612 EVLGNLEAKP
+1612 EVLGNLEAKL
-1622 AETLLIRLLDD
+1622 AETLLVRLLDD

-1654 PDASLEPL
+1654 PGASLEPL

-1675 AAAEGLARQQRPEA
+1675 AAAEGLAKQQRPEA
-1689 FQPLLLAFSAGAETE
+1689 FQPLLLAFSAGTETE
-1704 RKRAVAALGELG
+1704 RQRAVAALAELG

-1726 LLDPRAD
+1726 LLDERAD
-1733 LPADDRALAPD
+1733 LPPDDRALAPH
-1744 AAEALSAL
+1744 AAEALGAL
-1752 LPRLTDA
+1752 LPRLSDA
-1759 DERQRLRDSLE
+1759 DERQRVRDHLE

-1777 SELRWRTLS
+1777 AELRWRSLS
-1786 GLRRIG
+1786 GLRRVG
-1792 DERSRALLERLAS
+1792 DERSRALLEHIAS
-1805 DPYEDG
+1805 DPTEDSH
-1811 VARQRAAAELGQLGA
+1811 ARQRAAAELGQLGA
-1826 VASEPVLES
+1826 AASEPVLES
-1835 LLHQREADLR
+1835 LLHQRDAHLR

-1881 FLARQGDPVTL
+1881 FLARQGDPATL
-1892 TQRLGVVKNP
+1892 TQRLGVVKDP
-1902 QVQQRLRRGLIRRQT
+1902 QVRQRLRRGLIRRQT
-1917 FSSNALRDLLQSEAA
+1917 FAGDALRDLLQSESP
-1932 ATRAEAAWIA
+1932 ATRAEAGWIA
-1942 GNSGDRDLA
+1942 GNSGNRELA
-1951 GAMQA
+1951 KAVQA
-1956 ALERAANGWR
+1956 ALEHAADGWR
-1966 QADERHLWEQAGAE
+1966 QAEERHRQEQADAE
-1980 TQAWQASLWAAR
+1980 AQAWRAALWAAR

-2012 VAVRRE
+2012 VLVRRE
-2018 ATRCLAECGDAT
+2018 AIRCLAECGDAK
-2030 DSKVLLQALEDVDSG
+2030 DSNALSQALEDVDAG
-2045 VRSAASA
+2045 VRAAASA

-2074 AALRPILRA
+2074 AALRPALRA
-2083 VLPGADGRLLASAEQ
+2083 VLPKADGRWLAGVEQ
-2098 RQAALPVYLEQQEVA
+2098 RQAALPVYLEQHDVASLIRCATARDEV
-2113 ALVRRATTAG
+2113 
-2123 DSARSSAIAA
+2123 SARSSAIAA
-2133 LGRLGGDAAK
+2133 LGRLGGEAAQ
-2143 TALEGILANK
+2143 TALRDILADK
-2153 DEDSAVRA
+2153 TEDGAIRA
-2161 LAFKSL
+2161 IVFKSL
-2167 RRVERRA
+2167 RRLERR
-2174 ANLPDAQSAPPR
+2174 
-2186 ASSASQRP
+2186 SASRSGA

>member
-1 MAKQYGPHVE
+1 MAKQYAPHIE
-11 CLHAVAASGKL
+11 RLLAVAASGKL
-22 LAVGGRRDAAGVD
+22 LAVGGRRDAVGIT

-58 VSALA
+58 ASALT
-63 FCGDDCLLAGT
+63 FCGDDLLLAGT
-74 AKGDLAIWRTSGDG
+74 AKGDLAIWRANGEGKTPDG
-88 KKPAWQQAVHGG
+88 QLAVHTG
-100 AVRALAASDSQI
+100 AVRALAATGSQV

-120 LALHTIEMDGDRP
+120 LALHAIEMDGDRP
-133 RLREQAKRRLSE
+133 RLHEQAKRRLSE
-145 QTLRAVALDETS
+145 QPLRAVALDPTS

-173 LAQLN
+173 LAQLG

-186 CGERGIFALTFT
+186 CGERGIYSLAFT

-219 AIDEEDRSSDAAH
+219 AIDEENRSGDAAH

-268 WNLDQRRKPR
+268 WTLDQRRKPR
-278 TVPVGRDASALA
+278 TVPIGRNASALA
-290 LFDSLPQAKPEQRGG
+290 LFDPLPQAKPEQRGG
-305 LLVAVTEQRQIWLS
+305 LLVAVTENRLIWLS
-319 SVDQNGNP
+319 PVDQSGNP
-327 SGNPETWD
+327 SGSAETWD

-340 LLDEVKATRS
+340 LLDEVKANRS

-363 DEAREGLEWVLSQDS
+363 DEAREGLEYVLGQDS
-378 RPGQRIETAQ
+378 RPGQRIEAAQ
-388 KLGASLRRRSRPALT
+388 KLGDSQRRRSRPVLA
-403 KALNDDHVGV
+403 KALNNDHVGV

-418 KALEQIDAETPL
+418 KALEQIDAEAPL
-430 QALQLALGSR
+430 QALQLALGSQ

-445 LGAVQRLT
+445 LDAVQRLT
-453 ELRQASPL
+453 ALRQASPL
-461 VPRLL
+461 VPGLL
-466 GERLNDPDEKV
+466 NERLNDSDAKV
-477 REAALDGLLALE
+477 REAALDGLLTLDPEAG
-489 PDASVALRG
+489 VAPLRG
-498 AFERGSADIRRA
+498 AFERGSPDIRRA
-510 VLIRLGRLRLSDT
+510 VLIRLGRQRLNAT

-536 ETPDVRKAALW
+536 DTFAVRHAAFW
-547 VAVAAHPALA
+547 IAVAVHPALVA
-557 ARLHAGGGY
+557 NLRASGADVAK
-566 ITKALDELR
+566 ILDEYTALGIEG
-575 AQGVGEESMATRDAL
+575 AATTTGTAPTEPD
-590 AEAELEPLFTALVSR
+590 LEPLFTALVCR
-605 HPDIAMQSA
+605 QPDMALQSA
-614 LCLGWLGDDR
+614 LCLSWLGDDR

-636 DVGARRMVA
+636 EAGTRRMVTG
-645 RFMANAI
+645 FLANAT
-652 INLAGDRRLRLRLQW
+652 INLAGDRRLRHRLQW
-667 LLNDQDAQVR
+667 LLNDDDAQVR
-677 AEAFDGLLK
+677 ATAFDGLLK

-695 EIDLAETALRTQAG
+695 EIDLAELALRTQAG

-727 NELATRIDGLLGH
+727 GELAVHIDGLLGH
-740 ALDDEAEDARRE
+740 ALDDEAEDVRRE
-752 AVRTLWAWHSKRPET
+752 AMRTLWAWHSKRPET

-775 VHPDIRRWAVDE
+775 VHPDVRRWAVDE

-796 AWARELL
+796 AWAKELL
-803 IERVGD
+803 IERAGD

-816 AAYEALTKEEA
+816 AAYEALTKEDA
-827 DKKRSNYHLAALD
+827 DKKRSNYHLAALN
-840 SPAIEVR
+840 SPAAEVR
-847 LAGLKG
+847 LAGSKG
-853 ALETTDPAPL
+853 ALEATDPAPL

-870 LQTEDAPQFLA
+870 LQTEEAPQFLA
-881 AIEALDKLLPS
+881 AIEALDKLLPN

-916 GKRRDKRAVGPMQAL
+916 GKRRDHRAVGPMQAL
-931 LSIPKTDRDR
+931 LSIPKTDRDC
-941 PSDALRQRA
+941 PSETLRQRA
-950 ASALAD
+950 ANALAD
-956 VGDPTS
+956 VGDPAS
-962 IPFLTTLLRDD
+962 IPFLTILLRDD

-979 HGARGLAAACQSGN
+979 HGARGLAAACQNGN
-993 EQPLIAALAHAD
+993 EQPLVAALAHAD

-1010 WAADGLSKLGDT
+1010 WAADGLSKLGDP

-1042 ALYSFVALGGDGVQ
+1042 ALYSFVALGAAGVQ
-1056 GMLQGL
+1056 GLLQGL

-1083 LARAQLEP
+1083 LARARLEP

-1103 EIRFAAARV
+1103 EIRYAAARV
-1112 LEARLRDEDLGQWGL
+1112 LEARLGDEDLGQWGL

-1143 WPEPAQ
+1143 WPDPAQ

-1198 QAPPQTAPEAETR
+1198 QAPPQTAPETETR

-1225 KQQPSGSAT
+1225 KPQPNNSAT
-1234 QRLLTVLRFAGGGH
+1234 QRLLTVLRFAGGGR
-1248 RPPKEQDQAG
+1248 RPPKAHDQAS

-1295 RLAALAPQ
+1295 RLAALAQQ
-1303 PAIGREAVLPVLRQ
+1303 PVIGREAVLPVLRQ

-1337 HPLEPLEPL
+1337 HPRDPLEPL

-1368 AATGNAR
+1368 AATGDAR
-1375 AAELARG
+1375 AADLARG

-1412 LALNSRYDDL
+1412 LALNSRHDDL

-1436 RVAAALSR
+1436 RIATALSR
-1444 ALESEHDELRLR
+1444 ALESEHEELRLR

-1466 PLALDVLATALNA
+1466 PLALDVLAAALHG
-1479 EARIAN
+1479 ESRTAN
-1485 RALEALVALAH
+1485 RALEALVVLAH
-1496 ARPNEQVAAGAAD
+1496 ARPNEQVAAQAAE
-1509 AVTARLEDDPDQT
+1509 AVTARLEDDPDLT

-1553 AAHHGLAL
+1553 ATYHGQAL

-1567 LRDRAQPEQK
+1567 LRDRIQPAQK
-1577 RADGRHYPRYQEE
+1577 RADGRQYPRYREE
-1590 AALQALPP
+1590 LALEALPP
-1598 LLDHDNAAIRARAV
+1598 LLDHDNAAIRTRVV
-1612 EVLGNLEAKP
+1612 EVLGNLEAKQ
-1622 AETLLIRLLDD
+1622 AETLLVRLLDD

-1646 AQRIVAGM
+1646 AQRIIAGM
-1654 PDASLEPL
+1654 PGASLEPL
-1662 TRALVGGRRELLL
+1662 TRALTGGRRELLL
-1675 AAAEGLARQQRPEA
+1675 AAAEGLAKQQRPEA
-1689 FQPLLLAFSAGAETE
+1689 FQPLLLAFTAGTDVE
-1704 RKRAVAALGELG
+1704 RKRAIAALGELG

-1726 LLDPRAD
+1726 LLDQRAD
-1733 LPADDRALAPD
+1733 VPADDRALAPD
-1744 AAEALSAL
+1744 AAEALGAL
-1752 LPRLTDA
+1752 LPRLSDA
-1759 DERQRLRDSLE
+1759 DERQRVRDNLE
-1770 RLAREGR
+1770 RLSREGVG
-1777 SELRWRTLS
+1777 ELRWRTLS
-1786 GLRRIG
+1786 GLRRVG

-1805 DPYEDG
+1805 DPYENG
-1811 VARQRAAAELGQLGA
+1811 TTRQRAAIELGKLGNSM
-1826 VASEPVLES
+1826 SESVLEP
-1835 LLHQREADLR
+1835 LLHQRDAHLR

-1850 ALRRIYPTDATQVNL
+1850 ALRRIYPNDATQVNL

-1881 FLARQGDPVTL
+1881 FLARQGDPATL
-1892 TQRLGVVKNP
+1892 TQRLGVVKDQ
-1902 QVQQRLRRGLIRRQT
+1902 QVRERLRRGLIRRQT
-1917 FSSNALRDLLQSEAA
+1917 FASGALRDLLQSDAA

-1942 GNSGDRDLA
+1942 GNSGDRNLA
-1951 GAMQA
+1951 AGVQA

-1966 QADERHLWEQAGAE
+1966 QADERHSREQAGAE
-1980 TQAWQASLWAAR
+1980 AHAWQAGLWAAR

-2012 VAVRRE
+2012 VTVRRE
-2018 ATRCLAECGDAT
+2018 AIRCLAGCGDAK
-2030 DSKVLLQALEDVDSG
+2030 DSNTLLQALEDVDAG
-2045 VRSAASA
+2045 VRAAASA
-2052 ALARLGGDPV
+2052 ALARLGGESV
-2062 LQHLERSKSVDG
+2062 LQHLEQSKTIDG
-2074 AALRPILRA
+2074 AALRPVLRA
-2083 VLPGADGRLLASAEQ
+2083 VLPKADGRLLASAGQ
-2098 RQAALPVYLEQQEVA
+2098 RQTALPVYLEQREVA
-2113 ALVRRATTAG
+2113 ALVRRATAAG
-2123 DSARSSAIAA
+2123 GEAVARSSAIAA
-2133 LGRLGGDAAK
+2133 LGRLGGEVAQ
-2143 TALEGILANK
+2143 TALQGILANK
-2153 DEDSAVRA
+2153 SEDGAIRA
-2161 LAFKSL
+2161 IAFKSL
-2167 RRVERRA
+2167 RRLERRA
-2174 ANLPDAQSAPPR
+2174 VNR
-2186 ASSASQRP
+2186 ATSGG

>member
-1 MAKQYGPHVE
+1 MAKQYAPHIE
-11 CLHAVAASGKL
+11 RLLAVAASGKL

-45 KLNARFSAPLDAA
+45 KLNLRFSAPLIAA
-58 VSALA
+58 ASALT
-63 FCGDDCLLAGT
+63 FCGDDWLLAGT
-74 AKGDLAIWRTSGDG
+74 AKGDLAIWRTGGDG
-88 KKPAWQQAVHGG
+88 KTLAWQQAVHGG
-100 AVRALAASDSQI
+100 AVRALVASDSQV

-120 LALHTIEMDGDRP
+120 LALHAIEMDGDRP

-145 QTLRAVALDETS
+145 QALRAVALDPAS

-162 AGADNTIYVLP
+162 AGADNTIHALP
-173 LAQLN
+173 LANLK

-186 CGERGIFALTFT
+186 CGERGIFALAFT

-219 AIDEEDRSSDAAH
+219 AIDEDNRSGDAAH

-268 WNLDQRRKPR
+268 WTLDQRRKPR
-278 TVPVGRDASALA
+278 TVPVGRNASALA
-290 LFDSLPQAKPEQRGG
+290 LFDPLPQAKPEQRGG
-305 LLVAVTEQRQIWLS
+305 LLVAVTENRLIWLS
-319 SVDQNGNP
+319 PVDQDGNP
-327 SGNPETWD
+327 SGSAETWD

-378 RPGQRIETAQ
+378 RPGQRLEAAQ
-388 KLGASLRRRSRPALT
+388 KLGASQRRRSRPALA

-418 KALEQIDAETPL
+418 KALEQIESATPL

-445 LGAVQRLT
+445 LDAVQRLA

-466 GERLNDPDEKV
+466 GERLSDSDEKV

-498 AFERGSADIRRA
+498 AFERGSPDIRRA
-510 VLIRLGRLRLSDT
+510 ALIRLGRRNLGPT
-523 PQGRQLLGQAIND
+523 PEGRRLLGQAIND
-536 ETPDVRKAALW
+536 DALAVRHAAFW
-547 VAVAAHPALA
+547 IAVATRPALA
-557 ARLHAGGGY
+557 ANLRASGAD
-566 ITKALDELR
+566 IAKILDEYAALGIEG
-575 AQGVGEESMATRDAL
+575 AAATTGATPTEPD
-590 AEAELEPLFTALVSR
+590 LEPLFAALVCR
-605 HPDIAMQSA
+605 QPDMALQSA
-614 LCLGWLGDDR
+614 LCLALIGDDR

-636 DVGARRMVA
+636 NPNTRRLVTA
-645 RFMANAI
+645 FLANAT
-652 INLAGDRRLRLRLQW
+652 INLAGDRRLRHRLQW
-667 LLNDQDAQVR
+667 LLNDDDAQVR
-677 AEAFDGLLK
+677 AAAFDGLLK

-695 EIDLAETALRTQAG
+695 EIDLAELALRTQAG

-718 LVKHGATAQ
+718 MVKHGATAQ
-727 NELATRIDGLLGH
+727 GELATRIDGLLGH

-752 AVRTLWAWHSKRPET
+752 AMRTLWAWHSKRPET
-767 TLRRAVAS
+767 TLRRAVTS
-775 VHPDIRRWAVDE
+775 VHPDVRRWAVDE

-803 IERVGD
+803 VERVGD
-809 SAAEVGL
+809 SAAEAGL
-816 AAYEALTKEEA
+816 AAYEALTKEDV

-853 ALETTDPAPL
+853 ALEATDSAPL

-870 LQTEDAPQFLA
+870 LQTEEAPQFLA
-881 AIEALDKLLPS
+881 AIEALDKLLPN
-892 DAQAFALAFDS
+892 DAHAFALAFDS

-916 GKRRDKRAVGPMQAL
+916 GKRRDARAVKPMQAL
-931 LSIPKTDRDR
+931 LGIPKTDRDR
-941 PSDALRQRA
+941 PADALRQRA

-956 VGDPTS
+956 VGDPAS
-962 IPFLTTLLRDD
+962 IPFFTTLLHDD

-993 EQPLIAALAHAD
+993 EQPLVAALAHAD

-1042 ALYSFVALGGDGVQ
+1042 ALYSFVALGGAGVQ
-1056 GMLQGL
+1056 GLLQGL

-1083 LARAQLEP
+1083 LARARLEP

-1112 LEARLRDEDLGQWGL
+1112 LEARLGDEDLGQWGL

-1186 REAKRLAEVATD
+1186 REAKRLAEIATD
-1198 QAPPQTAPEAETR
+1198 QAPPQTAPETETP

-1225 KQQPSGSAT
+1225 KQAPSNSAT
-1234 QRLLTVLRFAGGGH
+1234 QRLLTVLRFAGGGR
-1248 RPPKEQDQAG
+1248 RPPKDEEQAG

-1295 RLAALAPQ
+1295 RLAVLAQQ
-1303 PAIGREAVLPVLRQ
+1303 PAVGREAVLPVLRQ

-1337 HPLEPLEPL
+1337 HPREPLEPL
-1346 ALALNVDSADL
+1346 ALALEVDSADL

-1368 AATGNAR
+1368 AATGDAK
-1375 AAELARG
+1375 AAELTRG
-1382 AVDAANAETRRHALE
+1382 AVDAANADTRRHALE
-1397 QLPRLYPAGSLEPWL
+1397 QLPRLYPTSSLEPWL

-1436 RVAAALSR
+1436 RIAAALSR
-1444 ALESEHDELRLR
+1444 ALESAHDELRLR

-1466 PLALDVLATALNA
+1466 PLALDVLAAALRAEPRTAS
-1479 EARIAN
+1479 

-1496 ARPNEQVAAGAAD
+1496 ARPNEQVAAQAAE
-1509 AVTARLEDDPDQT
+1509 AVMARLEDDPDQT

-1537 IAAAPLL
+1537 IAAASLL

-1553 AAHHGLAL
+1553 AAQHGLAL

-1567 LRDRAQPEQK
+1567 LRDPIQPEQK
-1577 RADGRHYPRYQEE
+1577 RADGRKYPRYQEE
-1590 AALQALPP
+1590 FALQALPP
-1598 LLDHDNAAIRARAV
+1598 LLDHDNAAIRTRVV

-1622 AETLLIRLLDD
+1622 AETLLVRLLDD

-1662 TRALVGGRRELLL
+1662 TRALAGGRRELLL
-1675 AAAEGLARQQRPEA
+1675 AAAEGLAKQQRPEA
-1689 FQPLLLAFSAGAETE
+1689 FQPLLLAFTAGTETE
-1704 RKRAVAALGELG
+1704 RKRAIAALGELG

-1726 LLDPRAD
+1726 LLDERAD

-1744 AAEALSAL
+1744 AAEALGAL
-1752 LPRLTDA
+1752 VPRLTDA
-1759 DERQRLRDSLE
+1759 DERQRLRDTLE

-1777 SELRWRTLS
+1777 GELRWRSLS

-1811 VARQRAAAELGQLGA
+1811 TARQRAAVELGELGA
-1826 VASEPVLES
+1826 ITAEPVLES
-1835 LLHQREADLR
+1835 LLHQRDAHLR

-1850 ALRRIYPTDATQVNL
+1850 ALRRIYPGDATQVNL
-1865 LALNSEYAEI
+1865 LALNSEHAEI

-1881 FLARQGDPVTL
+1881 FLARQGDPATL
-1892 TQRLGVVKNP
+1892 TQRLGVVKDQ
-1902 QVQQRLRRGLIRRQT
+1902 QVRERLRRGLIRRQA
-1917 FSSNALRDLLQSEAA
+1917 FSRDGLSELLRGDAA

-1951 GAMQA
+1951 AAVQA

-1966 QADERHLWEQAGAE
+1966 QADERHSWEQAGAE
-1980 TQAWQASLWAAR
+1980 AQAWLAALWAAR

-2012 VAVRRE
+2012 VLVRRE
-2018 ATRCLAECGDAT
+2018 AIRCLAECGDAK
-2030 DSKVLLQALEDVDSG
+2030 DSNVLLQALEDVDAG
-2045 VRSAASA
+2045 VRAAASA
-2052 ALARLGGDPV
+2052 ALARLGGEPV
-2062 LQHLERSKSVDG
+2062 LQQLERSKSVDG
-2074 AALRPILRA
+2074 AALRPVLRA
-2083 VLPGADGRLLASAEQ
+2083 VLPKADGRLLSSAER
-2098 RQAALPVYLEQQEVA
+2098 RQTALPVYLEQREVT
-2113 ALVRRATTAG
+2113 ALVRRATAADG
-2123 DSARSSAIAA
+2123 EAAARSSAIAA
-2133 LGRLGGDAAK
+2133 LGRLGGEAAQ
-2143 TALEGILANK
+2143 TALQGILANK
-2153 DEDSAVRA
+2153 SEDGAIRA
-2161 LAFKSL
+2161 IAFKSL
-2167 RRVERRA
+2167 RRLERRA
-2174 ANLPDAQSAPPR
+2174 VNR
-2186 ASSASQRP
+2186 VASGG

>member
-1 MAKQYGPHVE
+1 MAKQYAPHIE
-11 CLHAVAASGKL
+11 RLLAVAASGKL

-58 VSALA
+58 ASALA
-63 FCGDDCLLAGT
+63 FCGDDLLLAGT
-74 AKGDLAIWRTSGDG
+74 AKGDLAIWRASGDG
-88 KKPAWQQAVHGG
+88 KTPDWQQAVHGG
-100 AVRALAASDSQI
+100 AVRALVASGSQV
-112 LSVGDDGV
+112 LSVGDDGT
-120 LALHTIEMDGDRP
+120 LALHAIEMDGDRP

-145 QTLRAVALDETS
+145 QPLRAVALDPAS

-173 LAQLN
+173 LAQLGK
-178 DAEPRVMP
+178 AEPRVMP
-186 CGERGIFALTFT
+186 CGERGISALTFT

-204 AGCGDGSIRVCFLEG
+204 TGCGDGSIRVCFLEG
-219 AIDEEDRSSDAAH
+219 AIDEDNRSGDAAH

-254 RRLFSLGEDGELKV
+254 RRLFSLGEDGELKI
-268 WNLDQRRKPR
+268 WTLDQRRKPR
-278 TVPVGRDASALA
+278 TVSVGRNASALA
-290 LFDSLPQAKPEQRGG
+290 LFDPLPQAKPEQRGG

-319 SVDQNGNP
+319 TVDQSGNP
-327 SGNPETWD
+327 SGNSETWD

-363 DEAREGLEWVLSQDS
+363 DEAREALEYVLGQDS
-378 RPGQRIETAQ
+378 RPGQRLEAAQ
-388 KLGASLRRRSRPALT
+388 KLGASQRRRSRPALA

-430 QALQLALGSR
+430 QTLQLALGSR

-445 LGAVQRLT
+445 LDAVQRLSQ
-453 ELRQASPL
+453 LRQASPL

-466 GERLNDPDEKV
+466 NERLNDSDEKV
-477 REAALDGLLALE
+477 REAALNGLLALE
-489 PDASVALRG
+489 PDAGVALRG
-498 AFERGSADIRRA
+498 AFERGSPDIRRA
-510 VLIRLGRLRLSDT
+510 VLIRLGRLRLGTT
-523 PQGRQLLGQAIND
+523 PQGRQLLGQALND
-536 ETPDVRKAALW
+536 ETYEVRRAALW
-547 VAVAAHPALA
+547 VSVAAHPTLA

-566 ITKALDELR
+566 ITKMLDELR
-575 AQGVGEESMATRDAL
+575 AQGVGEESAVGSATL

-605 HPDIAMQSA
+605 HPDIAVQSA

-636 DVGARRMVA
+636 DIAVRRMVA
-645 RFMANAI
+645 RSMTNAI

-667 LLNDQDAQVR
+667 LLNDDDAQVR

-695 EIDLAETALRTQAG
+695 EIDLAELALRTQAG

-727 NELATRIDGLLGH
+727 GELATRIDGLLGH

-752 AVRTLWAWHSKRPET
+752 AMRTLWAWHSKRPET

-803 IERVGD
+803 IERIGD
-809 SAAEVGL
+809 SSAEVGL
-816 AAYEALTKEEA
+816 AAYEALTKEDA

-853 ALETTDPAPL
+853 ALEATDSAPL

-870 LQTEDAPQFLA
+870 LQTEEAPQFLA
-881 AIEALDKLLPS
+881 AIEALNKLLPN
-892 DAQAFALAFDS
+892 DAHAFALAFDS

-916 GKRRDKRAVGPMQAL
+916 GKRRDARAVKPMQAL
-931 LSIPKTDRDR
+931 LGIPKTDRDR
-941 PSDALRQRA
+941 PADALRQRA

-962 IPFLTTLLRDD
+962 IPFLSTLLRDD
-973 DPLVRE
+973 DSLVRE

-993 EQPLIAALAHAD
+993 EQPLVAALAHAD

-1042 ALYSFVALGGDGVQ
+1042 ALYSFVALGGAGVQ
-1056 GMLQGL
+1056 GLLQGL

-1083 LARAQLEP
+1083 LARARLEP

-1186 REAKRLAEVATD
+1186 REAKRLAEVAAD
-1198 QAPPQTAPEAETR
+1198 QAPPQTAPEAETP

-1225 KQQPSGSAT
+1225 KTQQSSNSAT
-1234 QRLLTVLRFAGGGH
+1234 QRLLTVLRFAGGGR
-1248 RPPKEQDQAG
+1248 RPPKDEEQAG

-1337 HPLEPLEPL
+1337 HPREPLEPL
-1346 ALALNVDSADL
+1346 ALALEVDSADL

-1368 AATGNAR
+1368 AATGDAK

-1382 AVDAANAETRRHALE
+1382 AVNAANADTRRHALE

-1412 LALNSRYDDL
+1412 LALNSRHDDL

-1436 RVAAALSR
+1436 RIAAALSR
-1444 ALESEHDELRLR
+1444 ALESEHEELRLR

-1466 PLALDVLATALNA
+1466 VLALDVLATALNA

-1496 ARPNEQVAAGAAD
+1496 ARPNEQVAASAAE

-1522 ADRPALLRALGRIGH
+1522 ADRSAMLRALGRIGH
-1537 IAAAPLL
+1537 IAAASLL

-1553 AAHHGLAL
+1553 AAQHGLAL

-1567 LRDRAQPEQK
+1567 LRDPIQPEQK
-1577 RADGRHYPRYQEE
+1577 RADGRRYPRYQEE

-1598 LLDHDNAAIRARAV
+1598 LLDHDSAAIRIRVV
-1612 EVLGNLEAKP
+1612 EVLGNLESKP

-1654 PDASLEPL
+1654 PGASLEPL
-1662 TRALVGGRRELLL
+1662 TRALAGGRRELLL
-1675 AAAEGLARQQRPEA
+1675 AAAEGLAKQQRPEA
-1689 FQPLLLAFSAGAETE
+1689 FQPLLLAFTAGAESE

-1726 LLDPRAD
+1726 LLDERAD

-1744 AAEALSAL
+1744 AAEALGAL
-1752 LPRLTDA
+1752 LPRLSNA
-1759 DERQRLRDSLE
+1759 DERQRVRDTLE

-1777 SELRWRTLS
+1777 GELRWRTLS

-1811 VARQRAAAELGQLGA
+1811 TARQRAAVELGELGA
-1826 VASEPVLES
+1826 VTAEPVLES
-1835 LLHQREADLR
+1835 LLHQRDAHLR

-1850 ALRRIYPTDATQVNL
+1850 ALRRIYPGDATQVNL
-1865 LALNSEYAEI
+1865 LALNSEHAEI

-1881 FLARQGDPVTL
+1881 FLARQGDPATL
-1892 TQRLGVVKNP
+1892 TQRLGVVKDQ
-1902 QVQQRLRRGLIRRQT
+1902 QVRERLRRGLIRRQA
-1917 FSSNALRDLLQSEAA
+1917 FSRDGLSELLRGDAA

-1951 GAMQA
+1951 GAVQT

-1966 QADERHLWEQAGAE
+1966 QADERHSWEQAGAE
-1980 TQAWQASLWAAR
+1980 AQAWRAALWAAR

-2012 VAVRRE
+2012 VAIRRE
-2018 ATRCLAECGDAT
+2018 AIRCLAECGDAK
-2030 DSKVLLQALEDVDSG
+2030 DSNALLQALEDVDAG
-2045 VRSAASA
+2045 VRAAASA
-2052 ALARLGGDPV
+2052 ALARLGGDSV
-2062 LQHLERSKSVDG
+2062 LQHLERSKSADG
-2074 AALRPILRA
+2074 AALRPVLRA
-2083 VLPGADGRLLASAEQ
+2083 VLPKADGRLLSSVEQ
-2098 RQAALPVYLEQQEVA
+2098 RQTALPVYLEQQEVA
-2113 ALVRRATTAG
+2113 ALVRRATATHGEAA
-2123 DSARSSAIAA
+2123 ARSSAIAA
-2133 LGRLGGDAAK
+2133 LGRLGGEAAQ
-2143 TALEGILANK
+2143 TALQGILANK
-2153 DEDSAVRA
+2153 SEDGAIRA
-2161 LAFKSL
+2161 IAFKSL
-2167 RRVERRA
+2167 RRLERQAVNRA
-2174 ANLPDAQSAPPR
+2174 ASGG
-2186 ASSASQRP
+2186 

>member
-1 MAKQYGPHVE
+1 MAKQYAPHIE
-11 CLHAVAASGKL
+11 RLLAVAASGKL
-22 LAVGGRRDAAGVD
+22 LAVGGRRDAVGIT
-35 DSSVHLLQLP
+35 DSSDHLLQLP
-45 KLNARFSAPLDAA
+45 KLNARFSAPLNAA
-58 VSALA
+58 ATALA
-63 FCGDDCLLAGT
+63 FCSDDLLLAGT
-74 AKGDLAIWRTSGDG
+74 IRGDLAIWRTSGEGKTPDG
-88 KKPAWQQAVHGG
+88 QQAVHTG
-100 AVRALAASDSQI
+100 AVRALVTFDSQI

-120 LALHTIEMDGDRP
+120 LAVHAIEMDGDQLH
-133 RLREQAKRRLSE
+133 LREQTKRHLSE
-145 QTLRAVALDETS
+145 QPLRAVALDPANGT
-157 GSVAA
+157 VAA
-162 AGADNTIYVLP
+162 AGADNAIYVLP
-173 LAQLN
+173 LAQLG

-186 CGERGIFALTFT
+186 CGERSVFALAFT
-198 GDGRIV
+198 GDGRIM

-219 AIDEEDRSSDAAH
+219 AIDEEDRSGDAAH
-232 QGPVRSLL
+232 QGPVRGLL

-268 WNLDQRRKPR
+268 WTLDQRRKPR
-278 TVPVGRDASALA
+278 TVPVGRNASALA
-290 LFDSLPQAKPEQRGG
+290 LFDSLPQAKSEQRGG

-319 SVDQNGNP
+319 AVDQNGNP
-327 SGNPETWD
+327 SGSAETWD

-340 LLDEVKATRS
+340 LLDEVKANRS

-363 DEAREGLEWVLSQDS
+363 DEARDALEYVLGQDS
-378 RPGQRIETAQ
+378 RPGQRIEAAQ
-388 KLGASLRRRSRPALT
+388 KLGVSQRRRSRPALA

-418 KALEQIDAETPL
+418 QALEQIDAETSL

-445 LGAVQRLT
+445 LEAVRRLT
-453 ELRQASPL
+453 KLRQASPL

-466 GERLNDPDEKV
+466 SERLNDSDEKV
-477 REAALDGLLALE
+477 REAALDSLLALE
-489 PDASVALRG
+489 PDAGVVLRG
-498 AFERGSADIRRA
+498 AFERGSPDIRRA
-510 VLIRLGRLRLSDT
+510 VLIRLGRRNLGTT
-523 PQGRQLLGQAIND
+523 PEGRQLLGQALND
-536 ETPDVRKAALW
+536 ESHEVRQAALW

-557 ARLHAGGGY
+557 ARLHTSGGY
-566 ITKALDELR
+566 ITKVLNELR
-575 AQGVGEESMATRDAL
+575 ARGVGEESAATPDAL
-590 AEAELEPLFTALVSR
+590 TEAEREPLFTALVCR
-605 HPDIAMQSA
+605 QPDIALQSA
-614 LCLGWLGDDR
+614 LCLSWLGDDR

-636 DVGARRMVA
+636 EVGIRRLVA
-645 RFMANAI
+645 RFMVNAI

-667 LLNDQDAQVR
+667 LLNDDDDGVR
-677 AEAFDGLLK
+677 DEAFGGLLK
-686 LAEPEGPAG
+686 LTEPEGPAG
-695 EIDLAETALRTQAG
+695 EIDLAELALRTQAG

-727 NELATRIDGLLGH
+727 SELATRIDGLLGH
-740 ALDDEAEDARRE
+740 ALDDEAEDVRRE

-767 TLRRAVAS
+767 TLRRAVTS

-796 AWARELL
+796 VWARELL

-809 SAAEVGL
+809 NAAEVGL
-816 AAYEALTKEEA
+816 AAYEALTKEDA
-827 DKKRSNYHLAALD
+827 DKKRSNYHLAALN
-840 SPAIEVR
+840 SPTPEVR

-853 ALETTDPAPL
+853 ALEASDPAPL

-870 LQTEDAPQFLA
+870 LQTEEAPQFLA
-881 AIEALDKLLPS
+881 AIEALDKLLPN

-916 GKRRDKRAVGPMQAL
+916 GKRRDSRAIGPMQAL

-941 PSDALRQRA
+941 PSETLRQRA

-956 VGDPTS
+956 VGAPTS
-962 IPFLTTLLRDD
+962 IPFLLSLLHDD
-973 DPLVRE
+973 DALVRE

-993 EQPLIAALAHAD
+993 EQPLVAALAHAD

-1010 WAADGLSKLGDT
+1010 WAADGLSKLGDA

-1042 ALYSFVALGGDGVQ
+1042 ALYSFVALGSAGVQ
-1056 GMLQGL
+1056 GLLQGL
-1062 EDRERDLQELTFAVI
+1062 EDHERDLQELTFAVI

-1083 LARAQLEP
+1083 LARAKLEP

-1186 REAKRLAEVATD
+1186 REAKRLAEIATD
-1198 QAPPQTAPEAETR
+1198 QAPPHTAPESETP

-1225 KQQPSGSAT
+1225 KQQPNNSAT
-1234 QRLLTVLRFAGGGH
+1234 QRLLTVLRFAGGGR
-1248 RPPKEQDQAG
+1248 RPPKNEEQAS

-1295 RLAALAPQ
+1295 RLAVLAQQ

-1337 HPLEPLEPL
+1337 HPHEPLQPL

-1368 AATGNAR
+1368 AATGDAR

-1412 LALNSRYDDL
+1412 LALNSRHDDL

-1436 RVAAALSR
+1436 RIAVALSR

-1466 PLALDVLATALNA
+1466 ALALDVLAAALRA
-1479 EARIAN
+1479 EPRIAN

-1496 ARPNEQVAAGAAD
+1496 ARTNEQVAAKAAE
-1509 AVTARLEDDPDQT
+1509 AEMARLEDDPDQT

-1537 IAAAPLL
+1537 IAAASLL
-1544 GRWLLDKDK
+1544 GRWLLDKDQ

-1567 LRDRAQPEQK
+1567 LRDRLQPEQK
-1577 RADGRHYPRYQEE
+1577 RADGRQYPRYREE
-1590 AALQALPP
+1590 LALDALPP
-1598 LLDHDNAAIRARAV
+1598 LLDHDNAAIRMRVV
-1612 EVLGNLEAKP
+1612 EVLGNLEVKQ
-1622 AETLLIRLLDD
+1622 AETLLVRLLDD
-1633 RDEAI
+1633 RDEAM
-1638 RALACAQL
+1638 RALACVQL
-1646 AQRIVAGM
+1646 ARRIVAGM
-1654 PDASLEPL
+1654 PGASLEPL

-1675 AAAEGLARQQRPEA
+1675 TAAEGLAKQQRLEA
-1689 FQPLLLAFSAGAETE
+1689 FQPLLLAFTAGTDVE
-1704 RKRAVAALGELG
+1704 RKRAIAALGQLG

-1726 LLDPRAD
+1726 LLDQRAD

-1744 AAEALSAL
+1744 AAEALGAL

-1759 DERQRLRDSLE
+1759 DERQRVRNNME
-1770 RLAREGR
+1770 RLAREGVG
-1777 SELRWRTLS
+1777 ELRWRTLS
-1786 GLRRIG
+1786 GLRRVG

-1811 VARQRAAAELGQLGA
+1811 TTRQRAAAELGRLGA
-1826 VASEPVLES
+1826 AASELVLAG
-1835 LLHQREADLR
+1835 LLHQRDASLR

-1850 ALRRIYPTDATQVNL
+1850 ALRRIYPSDATQVNL

-1881 FLARQGDPVTL
+1881 FLARQGDPATL
-1892 TQRLGVVKNP
+1892 TQRLGVVKDQ
-1902 QVQQRLRRGLIRRQT
+1902 QVRQRLRRGLIRRQA
-1917 FSSNALRDLLQSEAA
+1917 FSQDGLSELLRGDAA

-1942 GNSGDRDLA
+1942 GSSGDRDLA
-1951 GAMQA
+1951 GAVQA
-1956 ALERAANGWR
+1956 ALEQAAAGWR
-1966 QADERHLWEQAGAE
+1966 QADQRHSREQADAE
-1980 TQAWQASLWAAR
+1980 AQAWRASLWAAR
-1992 QLQLAVAPAARAALA
+1992 QLQLAVAPAARTALA

-2018 ATRCLAECGDAT
+2018 AIRCLVECGDAK
-2030 DSKVLLQALEDVDSG
+2030 DSKALWQALEDVDSG
-2045 VRSAASA
+2045 VRTAASA

-2062 LQHLERSKSVDG
+2062 LPHLERAKSVDG
-2074 AALRPILRA
+2074 ATLRPVLRV
-2083 VLPGADGRLLASAEQ
+2083 VLSGADGRLLSSAEQ
-2098 RQAALPVYLEQQEVA
+2098 RQAALPVYLEQREVA
-2113 ALVRRATTAG
+2113 ALVGRATATG
-2123 DSARSSAIAA
+2123 GESGARSSAIAA
-2133 LGRLGGDAAK
+2133 LGRLGGEAAQ
-2143 TALEGILANK
+2143 TALQNILDNK
-2153 DEDSAVRA
+2153 GEDNAIRA
-2161 LAFKSL
+2161 IAFKSL
-2167 RRVERRA
+2167 RRVERQI
-2174 ANLPDAQSAPPR
+2174 ANRIVPGG
-2186 ASSASQRP
+2186 

>member
-1 MAKQYGPHVE
+1 MAKQYAPHIE
-11 CLHAVAASGKL
+11 RLLAVAASGKL

-58 VSALA
+58 ASALA

-74 AKGDLAIWRTSGDG
+74 VKGDLAIWRTSGDG
-88 KKPAWQQAVHGG
+88 KTPAWQQAVHGG
-100 AVRALAASDSQI
+100 AVRALAATESQI

-120 LALHTIEMDGDRP
+120 LALHAIEMDGDRP

-145 QTLRAVALDETS
+145 QALRAVALDQAS

-162 AGADNTIYVLP
+162 AGADNTIHALP
-173 LAQLN
+173 LANLK
-178 DAEPRVMP
+178 DAEPRVIP
-186 CGERGIFALTFT
+186 CGERGIFALAFT

-219 AIDEEDRSSDAAH
+219 AIDEEDRSGDAAH
-232 QGPVRSLL
+232 QGPVRGLL

-278 TVPVGRDASALA
+278 TVPVGRNASALA
-290 LFDSLPQAKPEQRGG
+290 LFDPLPQAKPEQRGG

-319 SVDQNGNP
+319 AVDQNGNP

-363 DEAREGLEWVLSQDS
+363 DEAREGLEYVLGQDS
-378 RPGQRIETAQ
+378 RPGQRIEAAQ
-388 KLGASLRRRSRPALT
+388 KLGASQRRRSRPVLA

-418 KALEQIDAETPL
+418 KALEQIESATPL

-445 LGAVQRLT
+445 LEAIERLT
-453 ELRQASPL
+453 RLSQASPL

-466 GERLNDPDEKV
+466 NERLNDSDEKV
-477 REAALDGLLALE
+477 REAALDGLLALDPE
-489 PDASVALRG
+489 AGVAPLRG

-510 VLIRLGRLRLSDT
+510 VLIRLGRQRLSAT
-523 PQGRQLLGQAIND
+523 PQGRQLLGQALND

-566 ITKALDELR
+566 IAQVLDELK
-575 AQGVGEESMATRDAL
+575 AQGVGEESTATRDTL
-590 AEAELEPLFTALVSR
+590 IESDLEPLFTALVSR
-605 HPDIAMQSA
+605 HPDTAMQSA

-645 RFMANAI
+645 RFMANAV
-652 INLAGDRRLRLRLQW
+652 INLAGDQRLRSRLQW
-667 LLNDQDAQVR
+667 LLNDEDAQVR

-695 EIDLAETALRTQAG
+695 EIDLAEIALRTQAG

-727 NELATRIDGLLGH
+727 NELAIRIDALLGH
-740 ALDDEAEDARRE
+740 ALDDEAEGVRRE
-752 AVRTLWAWHSKRPET
+752 AMRTLWAWHSKRPET
-767 TLRRAVAS
+767 TLRRAVGS

-809 SAAEVGL
+809 TAAEVGL

-827 DKKRSNYHLAALD
+827 DKKRSNYHLAALH
-840 SPAIEVR
+840 SPTIEVR

-853 ALETTDPAPL
+853 ALEATDPAPL

-870 LQTEDAPQFLA
+870 LQTEEAPQFLA
-881 AIEALDKLLPS
+881 AIEALDKLLPN
-892 DAQAFALAFDS
+892 DVQAFTLAFDS

-916 GKRRDKRAVGPMQAL
+916 GKRRDSRAVGPMQAL
-931 LSIPKTDRDR
+931 LGIPKTDRDR
-941 PSDALRQRA
+941 PADALRQRA

-956 VGDPTS
+956 VGDPAS
-962 IPFLTTLLRDD
+962 IPFFTTLLRDED
-973 DPLVRE
+973 ALVRE
-979 HGARGLAAACQSGN
+979 HGARGLATACQNGR
-993 EQPLIAALAHAD
+993 EQPLVDALAHAD

-1010 WAADGLSKLGDT
+1010 WAADGLSKLGDL

-1042 ALYSFVALGGDGVQ
+1042 ALFSFVALGGAGVQ
-1056 GMLQGL
+1056 GLLQGL

-1083 LARAQLEP
+1083 LARARLEP

-1127 ELIGPR
+1127 ELIGPH

-1143 WPEPAQ
+1143 WPDPAQ

-1198 QAPPQTAPEAETR
+1198 QAPPQTAPETETP

-1234 QRLLTVLRFAGGGH
+1234 QRLLTVLRFAGGGR
-1248 RPPKEQDQAG
+1248 RPPKDEEQAG

-1346 ALALNVDSADL
+1346 ALALNVDFADL

-1368 AATGNAR
+1368 AATGDAR

-1382 AVDAANAETRRHALE
+1382 AVDAANADTRRHALE

-1412 LALNSRYDDL
+1412 LALNSRHDDL

-1436 RVAAALSR
+1436 RIAAALSR
-1444 ALESEHDELRLR
+1444 ALESEHEELRLR

-1496 ARPNEQVAAGAAD
+1496 ARPNEQVAAQAAE

-1537 IAAAPLL
+1537 IAAASLL

-1553 AAHHGLAL
+1553 ATHHGLAL

-1567 LRDRAQPEQK
+1567 LRDPIQPEQK
-1577 RADGRHYPRYQEE
+1577 RADGRKYPRYREE
-1590 AALQALPP
+1590 FALQVLPP
-1598 LLDHDNAAIRARAV
+1598 LLDHDNAAIRARV
-1612 EVLGNLEAKP
+1612 IEVLGVLEAKQ
-1622 AETLLIRLLDD
+1622 AETLLVRLLDD

-1646 AQRIVAGM
+1646 AQRIVAGI
-1654 PDASLEPL
+1654 PGASLEPL
-1662 TRALVGGRRELLL
+1662 TRALAGGRRELLL

-1689 FQPLLLAFSAGAETE
+1689 FQPLLLAFSAGTETE

-1733 LPADDRALAPD
+1733 LPADDRALAP
-1744 AAEALSAL
+1744 
-1752 LPRLTDA
+1752 
-1759 DERQRLRDSLE
+1759 
-1770 RLAREGR
+1770 
-1777 SELRWRTLS
+1777 
-1786 GLRRIG
+1786 
-1792 DERSRALLERLAS
+1792 
-1805 DPYEDG
+1805 
-1811 VARQRAAAELGQLGA
+1811 
-1826 VASEPVLES
+1826 
-1835 LLHQREADLR
+1835 
-1845 KAGLE
+1845 
-1850 ALRRIYPTDATQVNL
+1850 
-1865 LALNSEYAEI
+1865 
-1875 SQPAAR
+1875 
-1881 FLARQGDPVTL
+1881 
-1892 TQRLGVVKNP
+1892 
-1902 QVQQRLRRGLIRRQT
+1902 
-1917 FSSNALRDLLQSEAA
+1917 
-1932 ATRAEAAWIA
+1932 
-1942 GNSGDRDLA
+1942 
-1951 GAMQA
+1951 
-1956 ALERAANGWR
+1956 
-1966 QADERHLWEQAGAE
+1966 
-1980 TQAWQASLWAAR
+1980 
-1992 QLQLAVAPAARAALA
+1992 
-2007 DPRHP
+2007 
-2012 VAVRRE
+2012 
-2018 ATRCLAECGDAT
+2018 
-2030 DSKVLLQALEDVDSG
+2030 
-2045 VRSAASA
+2045 
-2052 ALARLGGDPV
+2052 
-2062 LQHLERSKSVDG
+2062 
-2074 AALRPILRA
+2074 
-2083 VLPGADGRLLASAEQ
+2083 
-2098 RQAALPVYLEQQEVA
+2098 
-2113 ALVRRATTAG
+2113 
-2123 DSARSSAIAA
+2123 
-2133 LGRLGGDAAK
+2133 
-2143 TALEGILANK
+2143 
-2153 DEDSAVRA
+2153 
-2161 LAFKSL
+2161 
-2167 RRVERRA
+2167 
-2174 ANLPDAQSAPPR
+2174 
-2186 ASSASQRP
+2186 

>member
-1 MAKQYGPHVE
+1 MAKQYAPHIE
-11 CLHAVAASGKL
+11 RLLAVAASGKL
-22 LAVGGRRDAAGVD
+22 LAVGGRRDAVGVT

-58 VSALA
+58 ATALA
-63 FCGDDCLLAGT
+63 FCSDDCLLAGT
-74 AKGDLAIWRTSGDG
+74 VKGDLAIWRTSGDG
-88 KKPAWQQAVHGG
+88 KTPVWQRAVHDG
-100 AVRALAASDSQI
+100 AVRALVASDSQV

-120 LALHTIEMDGDRP
+120 LALHAIEMDGDR
-133 RLREQAKRRLSE
+133 LQLHEQTKRRLSE
-145 QTLRAVALDETS
+145 QPLCAVALDPAS

-162 AGADNTIYVLP
+162 AGADHTIYVLP
-173 LAQLN
+173 LAKLG

-186 CGERGIFALTFT
+186 CGERGLFALAFT

-219 AIDEEDRSSDAAH
+219 AIDEEDRSGDAAH
-232 QGPVRSLL
+232 QGPVRGLL

-268 WNLDQRRKPR
+268 WSLDQRRKPR
-278 TVPVGRDASALA
+278 TVPIGRNASALA
-290 LFDSLPQAKPEQRGG
+290 LFDPLPQAKPEQRGG

-319 SVDQNGNP
+319 AVDQNGNP
-327 SGNPETWD
+327 SGSAETWD

-340 LLDEVKATRS
+340 LLDEVKANRS

-363 DEAREGLEWVLSQDS
+363 DEARDALEYVLGQDS
-378 RPGQRIETAQ
+378 RPGQRIEAAQ
-388 KLGASLRRRSRPALT
+388 KLGVSQRRRSRPALA

-418 KALEQIDAETPL
+418 QALEQIDAETPL

-445 LGAVQRLT
+445 LEAVRRLT
-453 ELRQASPL
+453 KLRQASPL

-466 GERLNDPDEKV
+466 SERLNDSDEKV
-477 REAALDGLLALE
+477 REAALDSLLALE
-489 PDASVALRG
+489 PDAGVALRG
-498 AFERGSADIRRA
+498 AFERGSPDIRRA
-510 VLIRLGRLRLSDT
+510 VLIRLGRRNLGTT
-523 PQGRQLLGQAIND
+523 PEGRQLLGQALND
-536 ETPDVRKAALW
+536 ESYEVRQTALW

-557 ARLHAGGGY
+557 ARLHTSGGY
-566 ITKALDELR
+566 ITKVLDELR
-575 AQGVGEESMATRDAL
+575 ARGVGEESAATPDAL
-590 AEAELEPLFTALVSR
+590 TEAEREPLFTALVCR
-605 HPDIAMQSA
+605 QPDIALQSA
-614 LCLGWLGDDR
+614 LCLSWLGDDR

-636 DVGARRMVA
+636 EVGIRRLVA
-645 RFMANAI
+645 RFMVNAI

-667 LLNDQDAQVR
+667 LLNDDDDGVR
-677 AEAFDGLLK
+677 DEAFGGLLK
-686 LAEPEGPAG
+686 LTEPEGPAG
-695 EIDLAETALRTQAG
+695 EIDLAELALRTQAG

-727 NELATRIDGLLGH
+727 GELATRIDGLLGH
-740 ALDDEAEDARRE
+740 ALDDEAEDVRRE

-809 SAAEVGL
+809 NAAEVGL
-816 AAYEALTKEEA
+816 AAYEALTKEDA
-827 DKKRSNYHLAALD
+827 DKKRSNYHLAALN
-840 SPAIEVR
+840 SPTAEVR

-853 ALETTDPAPL
+853 ALEASDPAPL

-870 LQTEDAPQFLA
+870 LQTEEAPQFLA
-881 AIEALDKLLPS
+881 AIEALDKLLPN

-916 GKRRDKRAVGPMQAL
+916 GKRRDSRAIGPMQAL

-941 PSDALRQRA
+941 PSETLRQRA

-956 VGDPTS
+956 VGAPTS
-962 IPFLTTLLRDD
+962 IPFLSTLLRDD
-973 DPLVRE
+973 DALVRE
-979 HGARGLAAACQSGN
+979 HGARGLAAACQNGN
-993 EQPLIAALAHAD
+993 EQPLVAALAHAD

-1042 ALYSFVALGGDGVQ
+1042 ALYSFVALGSAGVQ
-1056 GMLQGL
+1056 GLLQGL

-1083 LARAQLEP
+1083 LARERLEP

-1103 EIRFAAARV
+1103 EIRFAATRV

-1160 LASDSPARR
+1160 LASDTPARR

-1186 REAKRLAEVATD
+1186 REAKRLAEIATD
-1198 QAPPQTAPEAETR
+1198 QAPPHTAPESETP

-1225 KQQPSGSAT
+1225 KPQPNNSAT
-1234 QRLLTVLRFAGGGH
+1234 QRLLTVLRFAGGGR
-1248 RPPKEQDQAG
+1248 RPPKDEEQAS

-1295 RLAALAPQ
+1295 RLAVLAQQ

-1332 ALAEL
+1332 ALVEL
-1337 HPLEPLEPL
+1337 HPHEPLQPL

-1357 GRNAFDRLLAL
+1357 GRNVFDRLLAL
-1368 AATGNAR
+1368 AATGDAH

-1412 LALNSRYDDL
+1412 LALNSRHDDL

-1436 RVAAALSR
+1436 RIADALSR
-1444 ALESEHDELRLR
+1444 ALESEHEELRLR

-1466 PLALDVLATALNA
+1466 ALALDVLAAALRA
-1479 EARIAN
+1479 EPRIAN

-1496 ARPNEQVAAGAAD
+1496 ARTNEQVAAKAAE
-1509 AVTARLEDDPDQT
+1509 AVMARLEDDPDQT

-1537 IAAAPLL
+1537 IAAALLL

-1553 AAHHGLAL
+1553 AAQHGLAL

-1567 LRDRAQPEQK
+1567 LRDRIQPEQK
-1577 RADGRHYPRYQEE
+1577 RADGRQYPRYREE
-1590 AALQALPP
+1590 LALDALPP
-1598 LLDHDNAAIRARAV
+1598 LLDHDNAAIRMRVV

-1622 AETLLIRLLDD
+1622 AETLLVRLLDD
-1633 RDEAI
+1633 RDEAM

-1646 AQRIVAGM
+1646 ARRIVAGM
-1654 PDASLEPL
+1654 PGASLEPL

-1675 AAAEGLARQQRPEA
+1675 TAAEGLAKQQRPEA
-1689 FQPLLLAFSAGAETE
+1689 FQPLLLAFTAGTDVE
-1704 RKRAVAALGELG
+1704 RKRAIAALGQLG

-1726 LLDPRAD
+1726 LLDQRAD

-1744 AAEALSAL
+1744 AAEALGAL

-1759 DERQRLRDSLE
+1759 DERERVRNNME
-1770 RLAREGR
+1770 RLAREGVG
-1777 SELRWRTLS
+1777 ELRWRTLS
-1786 GLRRIG
+1786 GLRRVG

-1811 VARQRAAAELGQLGA
+1811 TTRQRAAAELGQLGA
-1826 VASEPVLES
+1826 AASEPVLAG
-1835 LLHQREADLR
+1835 LLHQRDASLR

-1850 ALRRIYPTDATQVNL
+1850 ALRRIYPSDATQVNL

-1881 FLARQGDPVTL
+1881 FLARQGDPATL
-1892 TQRLGVVKNP
+1892 TQRLGVVKDQ
-1902 QVQQRLRRGLIRRQT
+1902 QVRQRLRRGLIRRQA
-1917 FSSNALRDLLQSEAA
+1917 FSRDGLSELLRGDAA

-1942 GNSGDRDLA
+1942 GSSGDRDLA

-1956 ALERAANGWR
+1956 ALEQAAAGWR
-1966 QADERHLWEQAGAE
+1966 QANERHSREQADAE
-1980 TQAWQASLWAAR
+1980 AQAWRASLWAAC
-1992 QLQLAVAPAARAALA
+1992 QLQLAVAPAARTALA

-2018 ATRCLAECGDAT
+2018 AIRCLVECGDAK
-2030 DSKVLLQALEDVDSG
+2030 DSNALWQALEDVDSG
-2045 VRSAASA
+2045 VRAAASA

-2062 LQHLERSKSVDG
+2062 LPRLERAKSVDG
-2074 AALRPILRA
+2074 ATLRPVLRV
-2083 VLPGADGRLLASAEQ
+2083 VLSGADSRLLASAEQ
-2098 RQAALPVYLEQQEVA
+2098 RQAALPVYLEQREVA
-2113 ALVRRATTAG
+2113 ALVGRATATG
-2123 DSARSSAIAA
+2123 GESGARSSAIAA
-2133 LGRLGGDAAK
+2133 LGRLGGEAAQ
-2143 TALEGILANK
+2143 TALQNILDNK
-2153 DEDSAVRA
+2153 GEDNAIRA
-2161 LAFKSL
+2161 IAFKSL
-2167 RRVERRA
+2167 RRVERQI
-2174 ANLPDAQSAPPR
+2174 ANRIVPGG
-2186 ASSASQRP
+2186 